1 MKNNLSISLVLS
13 GILCSCLD
21 AQVMDIGTNFYRDYL
36 DLAQNKGIFKATDAP
51 LEFTQRNGTKFT
63 FDKIPNNNARNNKG
77 NFTALGR
84 NFVVTATHVENGTNA
99 VDYNEKRGVFG
110 NTKYEY
116 LTRYSSTSTSKV
128 YNTETTYLR
137 TTKFIVE
144 GSVDPIDIPDLEISP
159 ASYNDQDIAEIEV
172 RKIENYFKAIKNSGG
187 ANGNDIFAYQAG
199 IGLLSLEKP
208 RIDPI
213 TGNPTGGYDT
223 IVDKDGTNN
232 QTLGASLNNINI
244 INSVA
249 YKKKISL
256 LGDGNEVNGIYVLP
270 FTNDNFRNKL
280 YIGDSGSGFFVYDTL
295 KNKWVLV
302 GVTSVANGT
311 QNYASI
317 VTARDFNDYKK
328 EYENLVSGVNVLGS
342 ALVQNKDNIFSSA
355 NGSNIMLNSN
365 LDLGHGGIVV
375 NSGDFTLNS
384 TNGSKIAKFAG
395 FDIAGGASLNL
406 NVVSDTSVHKLGKGS
421 LIVSSSGNKPLR
433 LGEGVVELR
442 ALNAFDKIYLTSG
455 RGLLRLGVNESLND
469 KIFFGNGGGAL
480 DLNGFDQ
487 TFNNISAN
495 SSDAKITNKNPQ
507 RATLAING
515 ESGKDTIFHA
525 NIDKNIEL
533 KHSGQGK
540 ELVFDG
546 GFDIDGALS
555 LENAKVT
562 LQGHPKTHAIGD
574 ASVLTPLAKSKI
586 AAAGL
591 SEPVY
596 MDLTRPSTLSQPD
609 WDERKFSA
617 KDGIKLK
624 SSELTIGKDAKLNG
638 DITAKNSVINLS
650 GELTHYIDKFDGSNT
665 YDDGLKYRQDVQ
677 SGNLLVKDVKF
688 DNKIVM
694 DSDSLLRV
702 GGGATKLKELVING
716 KDTPLAKDVLLGDGK
731 FEIENLEVSGAQK
744 LGFEPDSVV
753 KKSLKIKS
761 FGSENEPVLDFKKV
775 LTLGAG
781 MKFDVDFTA
790 ALKGGMA
797 LDKTYTLVSAQSI
810 INEGAIFNNEQK
822 LGDLFMTYTISDGKI
837 VMKLSDKKGE
847 NPAVSSNVVQERV
860 SKFSQRENKILSML
874 KGTPEFVQA
883 ISSGDDEALRK
894 LAQKADKDMREI
906 STSSLKMSIKA
917 LQNSNELMN
926 SRLFQVTQ
934 LRAKADISQFK
945 LAGLESD
952 IMPSAK
958 MAYEAAEA
966 SRERNNFWANVN
978 GAYFKD
984 KKSDGDL
991 KFYGTN
997 IGYDRGYDEFI
1008 LGVSAGVS
1016 KAKFSSNVLKDDAKI
1031 YSFGAYGLFERGAHE
1046 IQSNL
1051 NFAFINSKRS
1061 LDEAQK
1067 ASAKGRGIL
1076 SSNYYKY
1083 KISLS
1088 KSGEYEQSIKPLL
1101 ALELG
1106 ANGIDGFKNDRYDQ
1120 KSINDFNVAVAA
1132 GVEYALNSDKNAFSV
1147 QFLVKQSVYNSEDKS
1162 YVSLNNS
1169 NEYVDY
1175 KLDNNKL
1182 SYKLTLNSDTKLSE
1196 NLVLSSQLSGMLD
1209 NDKNYGISG
1218 GLKIEYKF

>member
-1 MKNNLSISLVLS
+1 LKNNLSISLVLS
-13 GILCSCLD
+13 SILCSCLD

-51 LEFTQRNGTKFT
+51 LEFMQRNGTKFT
-63 FDKIPNNNARNNKG
+63 FNKIPNNNARNNKG

-84 NFVVTATHVENGTNA
+84 NFVVTANHTLLASAATNFNEN
-99 VDYNEKRGVFG
+99 RGWFG
-110 NTKYEY
+110 NTLYEY
-116 LTRYSSTSTSKV
+116 ATNSTQKL
-128 YNTETTYLR
+128 YGADTTYLR
-137 TTKFIVE
+137 TSKYIVE
-144 GSVDPIDIPDLEISP
+144 GQIDPLDVPNLEIS
-159 ASYNDQDIAEIEV
+159 SQDQAKDEANAN
-172 RKIENYFKAIKNSGG
+172 KIEGRFRDIKNSGG
-187 ANGNDIFAYQAG
+187 ASGENILVYEAG
-199 IGLLSLEKP
+199 TGSLALEKP
-208 RIDPI
+208 KS
-213 TGNPTGGYDT
+213 DT
-223 IVDKDGTNN
+223 DGFAEVMSATEFEHQNIVNN
-232 QTLGASLNNINI
+232 ALGASVNEIG
-244 INSVA
+244 VA
-249 YKKKISL
+249 YSAVYKSHYSSVSKPGVYLFMTSNR
-256 LGDGNEVNGIYVLP
+256 G
-270 FTNDNFRNKL
+270 FRNRL
-280 YIGDSGSGFFVYDTL
+280 LPGDSGSGFFVYDTVAQ
-295 KNKWVLV
+295 KWVLV
-302 GVTSVANGT
+302 GVLTGVEDNK
-311 QNYASI
+311 NYASI

-355 NGSNIMLNSN
+355 NGSNITLNSN

-375 NSGDFTLNS
+375 NSGDLTLNS

-395 FDIAGGASLNL
+395 FDIAGGTSLNL

-455 RGLLRLGVNESLND
+455 RGLLRLGVNENLND

-495 SSDAKITNKNPQ
+495 SSDAKITNENSQ

-525 NIDKNIEL
+525 SIDKNIEL

-591 SEPVY
+591 SEPAY

-665 YDDGLKYRQDVQ
+665 YDDGLKYRQDIE
-677 SGNLLVKDVKF
+677 SKNLLVKDVKF

-731 FEIENLEVSGAQK
+731 FEVENLEVSGAQK
-744 LGFEPDSVV
+744 LGFEPDSLI

-797 LDKTYTLVSAQSI
+797 LDKTYTLVSAQNI

-822 LGDLFMTYTISDGKI
+822 LGDLFMTYAISDGKI

-847 NPAVSSNVVQERV
+847 NPAVSPNIVQERV

-894 LAQKADKDMREI
+894 LAQKADKDMKEI
-906 STSSLKMSIKA
+906 STSSLKVSMKA

-984 KKSDGDL
+984 RQSDGDL

-1067 ASAKGRGIL
+1067 ASVKGRGIL

-1132 GVEYALNSDKNAFSV
+1132 GVEYALSSEKNAFSV
-1147 QFLVKQSVYNSEDKS
+1147 QFLVKQSIYNSEDKS

-1196 NLVLSSQLSGMLD
+1196 NLVLSSQLNGMLD

>member
-13 GILCSCLD
+13 SILCSCLD

-63 FDKIPNNNARNNKG
+63 FNKIPNNNARNNKG

-84 NFVVTATHVENGTNA
+84 NFVVTANHTLLASAATNFNEN
-99 VDYNEKRGVFG
+99 RGWFG
-110 NTKYEY
+110 NTLYEY
-116 LTRYSSTSTSKV
+116 VTNSTQKLYSAD
-128 YNTETTYLR
+128 TTYLR
-137 TTKFIVE
+137 TSKYIVE
-144 GSVDPIDIPDLEISP
+144 GQIDPLDVPNLEIS
-159 ASYNDQDIAEIEV
+159 SQDQAKDEANAN
-172 RKIENYFKAIKNSGG
+172 KIEDRFRDIKNSGG
-187 ANGNDIFAYQAG
+187 ASGENILAYEAG
-199 IGLLSLEKP
+199 TGSLALEKP
-208 RIDPI
+208 KSDSDGFAEVMSA
-213 TGNPTGGYDT
+213 TEFENQN
-223 IVDKDGTNN
+223 IVNN
-232 QTLGASLNNINI
+232 ALGASVNEIG
-244 INSVA
+244 VA
-249 YKKKISL
+249 YSAVYKSHYSSVSKPGVYLFMTSNR
-256 LGDGNEVNGIYVLP
+256 G
-270 FTNDNFRNKL
+270 FRNRL
-280 YIGDSGSGFFVYDTL
+280 LPGDSGSGFFVYDTVAQ
-295 KNKWVLV
+295 KWVLV
-302 GVTSVANGT
+302 GVLTGVEDNK
-311 QNYASI
+311 NYASI

-328 EYENLVSGVNVLGS
+328 EYENLVNGVNVLGS

-355 NGSNIMLNSN
+355 NGSNITLNSN

-406 NVVSDTSVHKLGKGS
+406 NVTSDTSVHKLGKGS

-455 RGLLRLGVNESLND
+455 RGLLRLGVNENLND

-487 TFNNISAN
+487 TFDNISAN
-495 SSDAKITNKNPQ
+495 SSDAKITNENSQ

-525 NIDKNIEL
+525 SIDKNIEL

-591 SEPVY
+591 SEPAY
-596 MDLTRPSTLSQPD
+596 IDLTRPSTLSQPD

-665 YDDGLKYRQDVQ
+665 YDDGLKYRQDIE
-677 SGNLLVKDVKF
+677 SKNLLVKDVKF

-702 GGGATKLKELVING
+702 GGGITKLKELVING

-731 FEIENLEVSGAQK
+731 FEVENLEVSGAQK

-790 ALKGGMA
+790 ALKGGMV
-797 LDKTYTLVSAQSI
+797 LDKTYTLVSAQNI

-822 LGDLFMTYTISDGKI
+822 LGDLFMTYAISDGKI

-847 NPAVSSNVVQERV
+847 NPAVSPNVVQERI

-894 LAQKADKDMREI
+894 LAQKADKDMKEI
-906 STSSLKMSIKA
+906 STSSLKVSIKA

-966 SRERNNFWANVN
+966 SRERNNVWANVN

-984 KKSDGDL
+984 RQSDGDL

-1008 LGVSAGVS
+1008 LGVSAGTS

-1031 YSFGAYGLFERGAHE
+1031 YSFGAYGLFERGSHE

-1067 ASAKGRGIL
+1067 ASVKGRGIL

-1088 KSGEYEQSIKPLL
+1088 KSGEFEQSIKPLL

-1120 KSINDFNVAVAA
+1120 KSINDFNVAIAA
-1132 GVEYALNSDKNAFSV
+1132 GVEYTLNSDRNAFSV

>member
-13 GILCSCLD
+13 SILCSCLD

-63 FDKIPNNNARNNKG
+63 FNKIPNNNARNNKG

-84 NFVVTATHVENGTNA
+84 NFVVTANHTLLASAAINFNEN
-99 VDYNEKRGVFG
+99 RGWFG
-110 NTKYEY
+110 NTLYEY
-116 LTRYSSTSTSKV
+116 TTNSTQKL
-128 YNTETTYLR
+128 YGADTTYLR
-137 TTKFIVE
+137 TSKYIVE
-144 GSVDPIDIPDLEISP
+144 GQIDPLDVPNLEIS
-159 ASYNDQDIAEIEV
+159 SQDQTKDEANAN
-172 RKIENYFKAIKNSGG
+172 KIEDRFRDIKNSGG
-187 ANGNDIFAYQAG
+187 ASGENILAYEAG
-199 IGLLSLEKP
+199 TGSLALEKP
-208 RIDPI
+208 KSDSDGFAEVMSA
-213 TGNPTGGYDT
+213 TEFEHQN
-223 IVDKDGTNN
+223 IVNN
-232 QTLGASLNNINI
+232 ALGASENEIG
-244 INSVA
+244 VA
-249 YKKKISL
+249 YSAVYKSHYSSVSKPGVYLFMTSNR
-256 LGDGNEVNGIYVLP
+256 G
-270 FTNDNFRNKL
+270 FRNRL
-280 YIGDSGSGFFVYDTL
+280 LPGDSGSGFFVYDTVAQ
-295 KNKWVLV
+295 KWVLV
-302 GVTSVANGT
+302 GVLTGVEDNK
-311 QNYASI
+311 NYASI

-355 NGSNIMLNSN
+355 NGSNITLNSN

-375 NSGDFTLNS
+375 NSGDLTLNS

-455 RGLLRLGVNESLND
+455 RGLLRLGVNENLND
-469 KIFFGNGGGAL
+469 KIFFSNGGGAL

-495 SSDAKITNKNPQ
+495 SSDAKITNENSQ
-507 RATLAING
+507 RATLKING

-525 NIDKNIEL
+525 SIDKNIEL

-591 SEPVY
+591 SEPAY

-665 YDDGLKYRQDVQ
+665 YDDGLKYRQDIE
-677 SGNLLVKDVKF
+677 SKNLLVKDVKF
-688 DNKIVM
+688 DNKIVI

-702 GGGATKLKELVING
+702 GGGVTKLKELVING

-731 FEIENLEVSGAQK
+731 FEVENLEVSGAQK
-744 LGFEPDSVV
+744 LSFEPDSLI

-797 LDKTYTLVSAQSI
+797 LDKTYTLVSAQNI

-822 LGDLFMTYTISDGKI
+822 LGDLFMTYAISDGKI

-847 NPAVSSNVVQERV
+847 NPAISSNVVQERV

-906 STSSLKMSIKA
+906 STSSIKMSIKA

-984 KKSDGDL
+984 RQSDGDL

-1067 ASAKGRGIL
+1067 ASVKGRGIL

>member
-1 MKNNLSISLVLS
+1 MKNNLSISIVLS
-13 GILCSCLD
+13 SILCSCLD

-51 LEFTQRNGTKFT
+51 LEFTQRNGAKFT

-77 NFTALGR
+77 NFTSLGR
-84 NFVVTATHVENGTNA
+84 NFVVTANHTLLASAATNFNEN
-99 VDYNEKRGVFG
+99 RGWFG
-110 NTKYEY
+110 NTLYEY
-116 LTRYSSTSTSKV
+116 ATNSTQKL
-128 YNTETTYLR
+128 YGADTTYLR
-137 TTKFIVE
+137 TSKYIVE
-144 GSVDPIDIPDLEISP
+144 GQIDPLDVPNLEIS
-159 ASYNDQDIAEIEV
+159 SQDQTKDEANAN
-172 RKIENYFKAIKNSGG
+172 KIEDRFRDIKNSGG
-187 ANGNDIFAYQAG
+187 ASGENILAYEAGTGSLALERPKSDTDGFAEVMSATEFENQ
-199 IGLLSLEKP
+199 
-208 RIDPI
+208 
-213 TGNPTGGYDT
+213 N
-223 IVDKDGTNN
+223 IVNN
-232 QTLGASLNNINI
+232 ALGASVNEIG
-244 INSVA
+244 VA
-249 YKKKISL
+249 YSAVYKSHYSSVSKPGVYLFMTSNR
-256 LGDGNEVNGIYVLP
+256 G
-270 FTNDNFRNKL
+270 FRNRL
-280 YIGDSGSGFFVYDTL
+280 LPGDSGSGFFVYDTVAQ
-295 KNKWVLV
+295 KWVLV
-302 GVTSVANGT
+302 GVLTGVEDNK
-311 QNYASI
+311 NYASI

-355 NGSNIMLNSN
+355 NGSNITLSTN

-375 NSGDFTLNS
+375 NSGDLTLNS

-406 NVVSDTSVHKLGKGS
+406 NVTSDTSVHKLGKGS

-455 RGLLRLGVNESLND
+455 RGLLRLGVNENLND

-495 SSDAKITNKNPQ
+495 SSDAKITNDNSQ

-525 NIDKNIEL
+525 SIDKNIEL

-540 ELVFDG
+540 ELIFDG

-574 ASVLTPLAKSKI
+574 ASVLTPLAKSKM

-591 SEPVY
+591 SEPAY

-665 YDDGLKYRQDVQ
+665 YDDGLKYRQDIE
-677 SGNLLVKDVKF
+677 SKNLLVKDVKF

-702 GGGATKLKELVING
+702 GGDVTKLKELVING

-731 FEIENLEVSGAQK
+731 FEVENLEVSGAQK
-744 LGFEPDSVV
+744 LGFEPDSFI

-790 ALKGGMA
+790 ALKCGMA
-797 LDKTYTLVSAQSI
+797 LDKTYTLVSAQNI

-822 LGDLFMTYTISDGKI
+822 LGDLFMTYAISDGKI

-847 NPAVSSNVVQERV
+847 NPAVSPNIVQERV

-894 LAQKADKDMREI
+894 LAQKADKDMKEI
-906 STSSLKMSIKA
+906 STSSLKVSMKA

-984 KKSDGDL
+984 RQSDGDL

-1008 LGVSAGVS
+1008 LGVSTGVS
-1016 KAKFSSNVLKDDAKI
+1016 KAKFSSDILKDDAKI

-1061 LDEAQK
+1061 LDETQK
-1067 ASAKGRGIL
+1067 ASVKGRGIL

-1088 KSGEYEQSIKPLL
+1088 KSGEFEQSIKPLL

-1132 GVEYALNSDKNAFSV
+1132 GVEYALNSEKNAFSV

-1209 NDKNYGISG
+1209 DDKNYGISG

>member
-13 GILCSCLD
+13 SILCSCLD

-63 FDKIPNNNARNNKG
+63 FNKIPNNNARNNKG

-84 NFVVTATHVENGTNA
+84 NFVVTANHTLLASAATNFNEN
-99 VDYNEKRGVFG
+99 RGWFG
-110 NTKYEY
+110 NTLYEY
-116 LTRYSSTSTSKV
+116 ATNSTQKL
-128 YNTETTYLR
+128 YGADTTYLR
-137 TTKFIVE
+137 TSKYIVE
-144 GSVDPIDIPDLEISP
+144 GQIDPLDVPNLEISGQ
-159 ASYNDQDIAEIEV
+159 DQAKDEANAK
-172 RKIENYFKAIKNSGG
+172 KIEDRFRDIKNSGG
-187 ANGNDIFAYQAG
+187 ASGENILTYEAG
-199 IGLLSLEKP
+199 TGSLALEKP
-208 RIDPI
+208 KSDSDGFAEVMSA
-213 TGNPTGGYDT
+213 TEFENQN
-223 IVDKDGTNN
+223 IVNN
-232 QTLGASLNNINI
+232 ALGASVNEIG
-244 INSVA
+244 VA
-249 YKKKISL
+249 YSAVYKSHYSSVSKPGVYLFMTSSRS
-256 LGDGNEVNGIYVLP
+256 
-270 FTNDNFRNKL
+270 FRNRL
-280 YIGDSGSGFFVYDTL
+280 LPGDSGSGFFVYDTVAQ
-295 KNKWVLV
+295 KWVLV
-302 GVTSVANGT
+302 GVLTGVEDNK
-311 QNYASI
+311 NYASI

-355 NGSNIMLNSN
+355 NGSNITLNSN

-375 NSGDFTLNS
+375 NSGDLTLNS

-455 RGLLRLGVNESLND
+455 RGLLRLGVNENLND

-495 SSDAKITNKNPQ
+495 SSDAKITNENSQ

-525 NIDKNIEL
+525 SIDKNIEL

-574 ASVLTPLAKSKI
+574 ASVLTPLAKSKM

-591 SEPVY
+591 SEPAY

-665 YDDGLKYRQDVQ
+665 YDDGLKYRQDIE
-677 SGNLLVKDVKF
+677 SKNLLVKDVKF

-702 GGGATKLKELVING
+702 GGGTTKLKELVING

-731 FEIENLEVSGAQK
+731 FEVENLEVSGAQK
-744 LGFEPDSVV
+744 LGFEPDSLI

-797 LDKTYTLVSAQSI
+797 LDKTYTLVSAQNI

-822 LGDLFMTYTISDGKI
+822 FGDLFMTYVISDGKI

-894 LAQKADKDMREI
+894 LAQKADKDMKEI
-906 STSSLKMSIKA
+906 STSSLKVSIKA

-984 KKSDGDL
+984 RQSDGDL

-1016 KAKFSSNVLKDDAKI
+1016 KAKFRSNVLKDDAKI
-1031 YSFGAYGLFERGAHE
+1031 YSFGAYGLFERGPHE

-1067 ASAKGRGIL
+1067 ASVKGRGIL

-1147 QFLVKQSVYNSEDKS
+1147 QFLVKQSVYNSENKS

-1169 NEYVDY
+1169 SEYVDY

-1182 SYKLTLNSDTKLSE
+1182 SYKFTLNSDTKLSE

>member
-1 MKNNLSISLVLS
+1 MKNNLSISLVVSSILS
-13 GILCSCLD
+13 SCLD

-51 LEFTQRNGTKFT
+51 LEFTQRNGAKFT
-63 FDKIPNNNARNNKG
+63 FNKIPNNNARNNKG
-77 NFTALGR
+77 NFTSIGR
-84 NFVVTATHVENGTNA
+84 NFVVTANHTLLASAATNFNEN
-99 VDYNEKRGVFG
+99 RGWFG
-110 NTKYEY
+110 NTLYEY
-116 LTRYSSTSTSKV
+116 ATNSTQKL
-128 YNTETTYLR
+128 YGADTTYLR
-137 TTKFIVE
+137 TSKYIVE
-144 GSVDPIDIPDLEISP
+144 GQIDPLDVPNLEIS
-159 ASYNDQDIAEIEV
+159 SQDQAKDEANAK
-172 RKIENYFKAIKNSGG
+172 KIEDRFRDIKNSGG
-187 ANGNDIFAYQAG
+187 ASGENILAYEAG
-199 IGLLSLEKP
+199 TGSLALEKP
-208 RIDPI
+208 KS
-213 TGNPTGGYDT
+213 DT
-223 IVDKDGTNN
+223 DGFAEVMSATEFENQNIVNN
-232 QTLGASLNNINI
+232 ALGASVNEIG
-244 INSVA
+244 VA
-249 YKKKISL
+249 YSAVYKSHYSSVSKPGVYLFMTSNR
-256 LGDGNEVNGIYVLP
+256 G
-270 FTNDNFRNKL
+270 FRNRL
-280 YIGDSGSGFFVYDTL
+280 LPGDSGSGFFVYDTVAQ
-295 KNKWVLV
+295 KWVLV
-302 GVTSVANGT
+302 GVLTGVEDNK
-311 QNYASI
+311 NYASI

-342 ALVQNKDNIFSSA
+342 ALVKNKDNIFSSA
-355 NGSNIMLNSN
+355 NGSNITLSTN

-395 FDIAGGASLNL
+395 FDIARGASLNL
-406 NVVSDTSVHKLGKGS
+406 NVSSDTSVHKVGKGS

-442 ALNAFDKIYLTSG
+442 ALNAFDKIYITSG
-455 RGLLRLGVNESLND
+455 RGLLRLGVNENLND

-495 SSDAKITNKNPQ
+495 SSDAKITNENSQ
-507 RATLAING
+507 RVALKING

-525 NIDKNIEL
+525 SIHKNIEL

-555 LENAKVT
+555 LENAKDT

-591 SEPVY
+591 SEPAY
-596 MDLTRPSTLSQPD
+596 MDLARPSTLSQPD

-665 YDDGLKYRQDVQ
+665 YDDGLKYRQDIE

-731 FEIENLEVSGAQK
+731 FEVENLEVSGAQK
-744 LGFEPDSVV
+744 LGFEPDSLI
-753 KKSLKIKS
+753 KKSLNIKS
-761 FGSENEPVLDFKKV
+761 FDSENEPVLDFKKV

-781 MKFDVDFTA
+781 MKFDVDFTT

-797 LDKTYTLVSAQSI
+797 LDKTYTLVSAQNI

-822 LGDLFMTYTISDGKI
+822 LGDLFMTYAISDGKI

-847 NPAVSSNVVQERV
+847 NPAISSNVVQERV

-894 LAQKADKDMREI
+894 LAQKADKDMKEI
-906 STSSLKMSIKA
+906 STSSLKVSMKA

-952 IMPSAK
+952 IIPSAK

-984 KKSDGDL
+984 RQSDGDL

-1067 ASAKGRGIL
+1067 ASVKGRGIL

-1088 KSGEYEQSIKPLL
+1088 KSGEFEQSIKPLL

-1132 GVEYALNSDKNAFSV
+1132 GVEYALNSDKNAFGV

-1169 NEYVDY
+1169 SEYVDY

>member
-1 MKNNLSISLVLS
+1 
-13 GILCSCLD
+13 
-21 AQVMDIGTNFYRDYL
+21 
-36 DLAQNKGIFKATDAP
+36 
-51 LEFTQRNGTKFT
+51 
-63 FDKIPNNNARNNKG
+63 
-77 NFTALGR
+77 
-84 NFVVTATHVENGTNA
+84 
-99 VDYNEKRGVFG
+99 
-110 NTKYEY
+110 
-116 LTRYSSTSTSKV
+116 
-128 YNTETTYLR
+128 
-137 TTKFIVE
+137 
-144 GSVDPIDIPDLEISP
+144 
-159 ASYNDQDIAEIEV
+159 
-172 RKIENYFKAIKNSGG
+172 
-187 ANGNDIFAYQAG
+187 
-199 IGLLSLEKP
+199 
-208 RIDPI
+208 
-213 TGNPTGGYDT
+213 
-223 IVDKDGTNN
+223 
-232 QTLGASLNNINI
+232 
-244 INSVA
+244 
-249 YKKKISL
+249 
-256 LGDGNEVNGIYVLP
+256 
-270 FTNDNFRNKL
+270 
-280 YIGDSGSGFFVYDTL
+280 
-295 KNKWVLV
+295 
-302 GVTSVANGT
+302 
-311 QNYASI
+311 
-317 VTARDFNDYKK
+317 
-328 EYENLVSGVNVLGS
+328 
-342 ALVQNKDNIFSSA
+342 
-355 NGSNIMLNSN
+355 
-365 LDLGHGGIVV
+365 
-375 NSGDFTLNS
+375 
-384 TNGSKIAKFAG
+384 
-395 FDIAGGASLNL
+395 
-406 NVVSDTSVHKLGKGS
+406 
-421 LIVSSSGNKPLR
+421 
-433 LGEGVVELR
+433 
-442 ALNAFDKIYLTSG
+442 
-455 RGLLRLGVNESLND
+455 
-469 KIFFGNGGGAL
+469 
-480 DLNGFDQ
+480 
-487 TFNNISAN
+487 
-495 SSDAKITNKNPQ
+495 
-507 RATLAING
+507 
-515 ESGKDTIFHA
+515 
-525 NIDKNIEL
+525 
-533 KHSGQGK
+533 
-540 ELVFDG
+540 
-546 GFDIDGALS
+546 
-555 LENAKVT
+555 
-562 LQGHPKTHAIGD
+562 
-574 ASVLTPLAKSKI
+574 
-586 AAAGL
+586 
-591 SEPVY
+591 
-596 MDLTRPSTLSQPD
+596 
-609 WDERKFSA
+609 
-617 KDGIKLK
+617 
-624 SSELTIGKDAKLNG
+624 
-638 DITAKNSVINLS
+638 
-650 GELTHYIDKFDGSNT
+650 
-665 YDDGLKYRQDVQ
+665 
-677 SGNLLVKDVKF
+677 
-688 DNKIVM
+688 M

-702 GGGATKLKELVING
+702 GGGITKLKELVING

-731 FEIENLEVSGAQK
+731 FEVENLEVSGAQK
-744 LGFEPDSVV
+744 LGFEPDSFI

-822 LGDLFMTYTISDGKI
+822 LGDLFMTYAINGGKI
-837 VMKLSDKKGE
+837 EMKLSDKKGE
-847 NPAVSSNVVQERV
+847 NPAVSPNIVQERV

-894 LAQKADKDMREI
+894 LAQKADKDMKEI

-952 IMPSAK
+952 IMSSAK

-984 KKSDGDL
+984 KISDGDL

-1016 KAKFSSNVLKDDAKI
+1016 KAKFSSDILKDDAKI

-1061 LDEAQK
+1061 LDEVQK
-1067 ASAKGRGIL
+1067 ASVKGRGIL

-1120 KSINDFNVAVAA
+1120 KSVNDFNVAVAA
-1132 GVEYALNSDKNAFSV
+1132 GVEYALNSDKNAFSL

-1169 NEYVDY
+1169 SEYVDY

>member
-13 GILCSCLD
+13 SILCSCLD

-63 FDKIPNNNARNNKG
+63 FNKIPNNNARNNKG

-84 NFVVTATHVENGTNA
+84 NFVVTANHTLLASAATNFNEN
-99 VDYNEKRGVFG
+99 RGWFG
-110 NTKYEY
+110 NTLYEY
-116 LTRYSSTSTSKV
+116 ATNSTQKL
-128 YNTETTYLR
+128 YGADTTYLR
-137 TTKFIVE
+137 TSKYIVE
-144 GSVDPIDIPDLEISP
+144 GQIDPLDVPNLEIS
-159 ASYNDQDIAEIEV
+159 SQDQAKDEANAK
-172 RKIENYFKAIKNSGG
+172 KIEDRFSDIKNSGG
-187 ANGNDIFAYQAG
+187 ASGENILAYEAGTGSLALERPKSDSDGFAEVMSATEFEHQ
-199 IGLLSLEKP
+199 
-208 RIDPI
+208 
-213 TGNPTGGYDT
+213 N
-223 IVDKDGTNN
+223 IVNN
-232 QTLGASLNNINI
+232 ALGASVNEIG
-244 INSVA
+244 VA
-249 YKKKISL
+249 YSAVYKSYYSSVSKPGVYLFMTSNR
-256 LGDGNEVNGIYVLP
+256 G
-270 FTNDNFRNKL
+270 FRNRL
-280 YIGDSGSGFFVYDTL
+280 LPGDSGSGFFVYDTVAQ
-295 KNKWVLV
+295 KWVLV
-302 GVTSVANGT
+302 GVLTGVEDNK
-311 QNYASI
+311 NYASI

-355 NGSNIMLNSN
+355 NGSNITLNSN

-375 NSGDFTLNS
+375 NSGDLTLNS

-455 RGLLRLGVNESLND
+455 RGLLRLGVNENLND

-487 TFNNISAN
+487 TFDNISAN
-495 SSDAKITNKNPQ
+495 SSDAKITNENPQ

-546 GFDIDGALS
+546 GFDIDDALS

-591 SEPVY
+591 SEPAY
-596 MDLTRPSTLSQPD
+596 MDLARPSTLSQPD

-665 YDDGLKYRQDVQ
+665 YDDGLKYRQDIE
-677 SGNLLVKDVKF
+677 SKNLLVKDVKF

-702 GGGATKLKELVING
+702 GGGVTKLKELVINSE
-716 KDTPLAKDVLLGDGK
+716 DTHLAKDVLLGDGK
-731 FEIENLEVSGAQK
+731 FEVENLEVSGAQK
-744 LGFEPDSVV
+744 LGFEPDSLI

-775 LTLGAG
+775 LTLGAR

-797 LDKTYTLVSAQSI
+797 LDKTYTLVSAQNI

-822 LGDLFMTYTISDGKI
+822 LGDLFMTYAISDGKI

-894 LAQKADKDMREI
+894 LAQKADKDMKEI
-906 STSSLKMSIKA
+906 STSSLKVSIKA

-984 KKSDGDL
+984 RQSDGDL

-1016 KAKFSSNVLKDDAKI
+1016 KAKFSSDILKDDAKI

-1067 ASAKGRGIL
+1067 ASVKGRGIL

-1088 KSGEYEQSIKPLL
+1088 KSGEFEQSIKPLL

>member
-13 GILCSCLD
+13 SILCSCLD

-51 LEFTQRNGTKFT
+51 LEFAQRNGAKFT
-63 FDKIPNNNARNNKG
+63 FNKIPNNNARNNKG

-84 NFVVTATHVENGTNA
+84 NFVVTANHTLLASAATNFNEN
-99 VDYNEKRGVFG
+99 RGWFG
-110 NTKYEY
+110 NTLYEY
-116 LTRYSSTSTSKV
+116 ATNSTQKL
-128 YNTETTYLR
+128 YGADITYLR
-137 TTKFIVE
+137 TSKYIVE
-144 GSVDPIDIPDLEISP
+144 GQIDPLDVPNLEIS
-159 ASYNDQDIAEIEV
+159 SQDQTKDEANAK
-172 RKIENYFKAIKNSGG
+172 KIEDRFRDIKNSGG
-187 ANGNDIFAYQAG
+187 ASGENILAYEAG
-199 IGLLSLEKP
+199 TGSLALEKP
-208 RIDPI
+208 KSDSDGFAEVMSA
-213 TGNPTGGYDT
+213 TEFENQN
-223 IVDKDGTNN
+223 IVNN
-232 QTLGASLNNINI
+232 ALGASVNEIG
-244 INSVA
+244 VA
-249 YKKKISL
+249 YSAVYKSHYSSVSKPGVYLFMTSNR
-256 LGDGNEVNGIYVLP
+256 G
-270 FTNDNFRNKL
+270 FRNRL
-280 YIGDSGSGFFVYDTL
+280 LPGDSGSGFFVYDTVAR
-295 KNKWVLV
+295 KWVLV
-302 GVTSVANGT
+302 GVLTGVEDNK
-311 QNYASI
+311 NYASI

-355 NGSNIMLNSN
+355 NGSNITLNSN

-375 NSGDFTLNS
+375 NSGDLTLNS

-442 ALNAFDKIYLTSG
+442 ALNAFDKIYITSG
-455 RGLLRLGVNESLND
+455 RGLLRLGVNENLND

-487 TFNNISAN
+487 TFDNISAN
-495 SSDAKITNKNPQ
+495 SSDAKITNENSQ

-525 NIDKNIEL
+525 SIDKNIEL

-574 ASVLTPLAKSKI
+574 ASVLTPLVKSKI

-650 GELTHYIDKFDGSNT
+650 GKLTHYIDKFDGSNT
-665 YDDGLKYRQDVQ
+665 YYDGLKYRQDIE
-677 SGNLLVKDVKF
+677 SKNLLVKDVKF

-731 FEIENLEVSGAQK
+731 FEVENLEVSGAQK

-775 LTLGAG
+775 LTLGTG

-797 LDKTYTLVSAQSI
+797 LDKTYTLVSAQNI

-822 LGDLFMTYTISDGKI
+822 LGDLFMTYAISDGKI
-837 VMKLSDKKGE
+837 VMKLSYKKGE

-894 LAQKADKDMREI
+894 LAQKADKDMKEI
-906 STSSLKMSIKA
+906 STSSLKVSIKA

-984 KKSDGDL
+984 RQSDGDL

-1067 ASAKGRGIL
+1067 ASVKGRGIL

-1088 KSGEYEQSIKPLL
+1088 KSGEFEQSIKPLL

-1106 ANGIDGFKNDRYDQ
+1106 ANGIDGFKNDQYDQ
-1120 KSINDFNVAVAA
+1120 KSVNDFNVAVAA

-1169 NEYVDY
+1169 SEYVDY

>member
-13 GILCSCLD
+13 SILCSCLD

-51 LEFTQRNGTKFT
+51 LEFAQRNGTKFT
-63 FDKIPNNNARNNKG
+63 FNKIPNNNARNNKG
-77 NFTALGR
+77 NFTSLGR
-84 NFVVTATHVENGTNA
+84 NFVVTANHTLLASAATNFNEN
-99 VDYNEKRGVFG
+99 RGWFG
-110 NTKYEY
+110 NTLYEY
-116 LTRYSSTSTSKV
+116 ATNSTQKLYGADTI
-128 YNTETTYLR
+128 YLR
-137 TTKFIVE
+137 TSKYIVE
-144 GSVDPIDIPDLEISP
+144 GQIDPLDVPNLEIS
-159 ASYNDQDIAEIEV
+159 SQDQTKDEANAK
-172 RKIENYFKAIKNSGG
+172 KIEDRFRDIKNSGG
-187 ANGNDIFAYQAG
+187 ASGENILAYEAG
-199 IGLLSLEKP
+199 TGSLALEKP
-208 RIDPI
+208 KSDSDGFAEVMSA
-213 TGNPTGGYDT
+213 TEFENQN
-223 IVDKDGTNN
+223 IVNN
-232 QTLGASLNNINI
+232 ALGASVNEIG
-244 INSVA
+244 VA
-249 YKKKISL
+249 YSAVYKSHYSSVSKPGVYLFMTSNR
-256 LGDGNEVNGIYVLP
+256 G
-270 FTNDNFRNKL
+270 FRNRL
-280 YIGDSGSGFFVYDTL
+280 LPGDSGSGFFVYDTVAQ
-295 KNKWVLV
+295 KWVLV
-302 GVTSVANGT
+302 GVLTGVEDNK
-311 QNYASI
+311 NYASI

-355 NGSNIMLNSN
+355 NGSNITLNSN

-375 NSGDFTLNS
+375 NSGDLTLNS

-395 FDIAGGASLNL
+395 FDIARGASLNL

-455 RGLLRLGVNESLND
+455 RGLLRLGVNENLND

-487 TFNNISAN
+487 TFDNISAN
-495 SSDAKITNKNPQ
+495 SSDAKITNENPQ

-515 ESGKDTIFHA
+515 ESGEDTIFHA
-525 NIDKNIEL
+525 SIDKNIEL

-562 LQGHPKTHAIGD
+562 LQGHPKMHAIGD

-591 SEPVY
+591 SEPAY

-665 YDDGLKYRQDVQ
+665 YDDGLKYRQDIE
-677 SGNLLVKDVKF
+677 SKNLLVKDVKF

-716 KDTPLAKDVLLGDGK
+716 KGTPLAKDVLLGDGK
-731 FEIENLEVSGAQK
+731 FEVENLEVSGAQK
-744 LGFEPDSVV
+744 LGFEPDSLI

-797 LDKTYTLVSAQSI
+797 LDKTYTLVSAQNI

-822 LGDLFMTYTISDGKI
+822 LGDLFMTYAISDGKI

-894 LAQKADKDMREI
+894 LAQKADKDMKEI
-906 STSSLKMSIKA
+906 STSSLKMSIKV

-945 LAGLESD
+945 LSGLESD

-984 KKSDGDL
+984 RQSDGDL

-1067 ASAKGRGIL
+1067 ASVKGRGIL

>member
-13 GILCSCLD
+13 SILCSCLD

-36 DLAQNKGIFKATDAP
+36 DLAQNKGIFKAADAP

-63 FDKIPNNNARNNKG
+63 FNKIPNNNARNNKG
-77 NFTALGR
+77 NFTSLGR
-84 NFVVTATHVENGTNA
+84 NFVVTANHTLLASAATNFNEN
-99 VDYNEKRGVFG
+99 RGWFG
-110 NTKYEY
+110 NTLYEY
-116 LTRYSSTSTSKV
+116 ATNSTQKL
-128 YNTETTYLR
+128 YGADTTYLR
-137 TTKFIVE
+137 TSKYIVE
-144 GSVDPIDIPDLEISP
+144 GQIDPLDVPNLEIS
-159 ASYNDQDIAEIEV
+159 SQDQTKDEANAN
-172 RKIENYFKAIKNSGG
+172 KIEDRFRDIKNSGG
-187 ANGNDIFAYQAG
+187 ASGENILAYEAG
-199 IGLLSLEKP
+199 TGSLALEKP
-208 RIDPI
+208 KSDSDGFAEVMSA
-213 TGNPTGGYDT
+213 TEFEHQN
-223 IVDKDGTNN
+223 IVNN
-232 QTLGASLNNINI
+232 ALGASVNEIG
-244 INSVA
+244 VA
-249 YKKKISL
+249 YSAVYKSHYSSVSKPGVYLFMTSNR
-256 LGDGNEVNGIYVLP
+256 G
-270 FTNDNFRNKL
+270 FRNRL
-280 YIGDSGSGFFVYDTL
+280 LPGDSGSGFFVYDTVAQ
-295 KNKWVLV
+295 KWVLV
-302 GVTSVANGT
+302 GVLTGVEDNK
-311 QNYASI
+311 NYASI

-355 NGSNIMLNSN
+355 NGSNITLNSN

-375 NSGDFTLNS
+375 NSGDLTLNS

-455 RGLLRLGVNESLND
+455 RGLLRLGVNENLND

-487 TFNNISAN
+487 TFDNISAN
-495 SSDAKITNKNPQ
+495 SSDAKITNENSQ

-525 NIDKNIEL
+525 SIDKNIEL

-591 SEPVY
+591 SEPAY
-596 MDLTRPSTLSQPD
+596 MDLTRPSTLFQPD

-617 KDGIKLK
+617 KDGINLK

-665 YDDGLKYRQDVQ
+665 YDNGLKYRQDIE
-677 SGNLLVKDVKF
+677 SKNLLVKDVKF

-702 GGGATKLKELVING
+702 GGGTTKLKELVING

-731 FEIENLEVSGAQK
+731 FEVENLEVSGAQK
-744 LGFEPDSVV
+744 LGFEPDSLI

-797 LDKTYTLVSAQSI
+797 LDKTYTLVSAQNI

-822 LGDLFMTYTISDGKI
+822 LGDLFMAYTISNGKI

-874 KGTPEFVQA
+874 EGTPEFVQA

-894 LAQKADKDMREI
+894 LAQKADKDMKEI

-926 SRLFQVTQ
+926 SRIFQVTQ
-934 LRAKADISQFK
+934 LRVKADISQFK

-966 SRERNNFWANVN
+966 NRERNNFWANVN

-984 KKSDGDL
+984 RQSDGDL

-1067 ASAKGRGIL
+1067 ASVQGRGIL

-1132 GVEYALNSDKNAFSV
+1132 GVEYALSSEKNAFIV

-1169 NEYVDY
+1169 SEYVDY

>member
-13 GILCSCLD
+13 SILCSCLD

-63 FDKIPNNNARNNKG
+63 FNKIPNNNARNNKG

-84 NFVVTATHVENGTNA
+84 NFVVTANHTLLASAATNFNEN
-99 VDYNEKRGVFG
+99 RGWFG
-110 NTKYEY
+110 NTLYEY
-116 LTRYSSTSTSKV
+116 ATNSTQKL
-128 YNTETTYLR
+128 YGADTTYLR
-137 TTKFIVE
+137 TSKYIVE
-144 GSVDPIDIPDLEISP
+144 GQIDPLDVPNLEIS
-159 ASYNDQDIAEIEV
+159 SQDQAKDEANAK
-172 RKIENYFKAIKNSGG
+172 KIEDRFSDIKNSGG
-187 ANGNDIFAYQAG
+187 ASGENILAYEAGTGSLALERPKSDSDGFAEVMSATEFEHQ
-199 IGLLSLEKP
+199 
-208 RIDPI
+208 
-213 TGNPTGGYDT
+213 N
-223 IVDKDGTNN
+223 IVNN
-232 QTLGASLNNINI
+232 ALGASVNEIG
-244 INSVA
+244 VA
-249 YKKKISL
+249 YSAVYKSHYSSVSKPGVYLFMTSNR
-256 LGDGNEVNGIYVLP
+256 G
-270 FTNDNFRNKL
+270 FRNRL
-280 YIGDSGSGFFVYDTL
+280 LPGDSGSGFFVYDTVAQ
-295 KNKWVLV
+295 KWVLV
-302 GVTSVANGT
+302 GVLTGVEDNK
-311 QNYASI
+311 NYASI

-355 NGSNIMLNSN
+355 NGSNITLNSN

-375 NSGDFTLNS
+375 NSGDLTLNS

-406 NVVSDTSVHKLGKGS
+406 NVTSDTSVHKLGKGS

-455 RGLLRLGVNESLND
+455 RGLLRLGVNENLND

-495 SSDAKITNKNPQ
+495 SSDAKITNENSQ

-540 ELVFDG
+540 ELIFDG
-546 GFDIDGALS
+546 GFDIDGSLN

-591 SEPVY
+591 SEPAY

-650 GELTHYIDKFDGSNT
+650 GKLTHYIDKFDGSNT
-665 YDDGLKYRQDVQ
+665 YDDGLKYRQDIE
-677 SGNLLVKDVKF
+677 SKNLLVKDVKF

-702 GGGATKLKELVING
+702 GGGATKLKELVVNG

-731 FEIENLEVSGAQK
+731 FEVENLEVSGAQK
-744 LGFEPDSVV
+744 LGFEPDSLI

-797 LDKTYTLVSAQSI
+797 LDKTYTLVSAQNI

-822 LGDLFMTYTISDGKI
+822 LGDLFMAYTISNGKI

-883 ISSGDDEALRK
+883 ISSGDDEVLRK
-894 LAQKADKDMREI
+894 LAQKADKDMKEI
-906 STSSLKMSIKA
+906 STSSLKVSMKA

-984 KKSDGDL
+984 RQSDGDL

-1016 KAKFSSNVLKDDAKI
+1016 KAKFSSDVLKDDAKI

-1067 ASAKGRGIL
+1067 ASVKGRGIL

-1088 KSGEYEQSIKPLL
+1088 KSGEFEQSIKPLL
-1101 ALELG
+1101 ALEFG

-1132 GVEYALNSDKNAFSV
+1132 GVEYALNSEKNAFSV

-1169 NEYVDY
+1169 SEYVDY

>member
-1 MKNNLSISLVLS
+1 MKNNLSISLVVS
-13 GILCSCLD
+13 SILCSCLD

-51 LEFTQRNGTKFT
+51 LEFTQRNGAKFT
-63 FDKIPNNNARNNKG
+63 FNKIPNNNARNNKG
-77 NFTALGR
+77 NFTSLGR
-84 NFVVTATHVENGTNA
+84 NFVVTANHTLLASAATNFNEN
-99 VDYNEKRGVFG
+99 RGWFG
-110 NTKYEY
+110 NTLYEY
-116 LTRYSSTSTSKV
+116 ATNSTQKL
-128 YNTETTYLR
+128 YGADTTYLR
-137 TTKFIVE
+137 TSKYIVE
-144 GSVDPIDIPDLEISP
+144 GQIDPLDVSDLEIS
-159 ASYNDQDIAEIEV
+159 SQDQAKDEANAK
-172 RKIENYFKAIKNSGG
+172 KIEDRFSDIKNSGG
-187 ANGNDIFAYQAG
+187 ASGENILAYEAG
-199 IGLLSLEKP
+199 TGSLALEKP
-208 RIDPI
+208 KS
-213 TGNPTGGYDT
+213 DT
-223 IVDKDGTNN
+223 DGFAEVMSATEFENQNIVNN
-232 QTLGASLNNINI
+232 ALGASVNEIG
-244 INSVA
+244 VA
-249 YKKKISL
+249 YSAVYKTHYSSVSKPGVYLFMTSNR
-256 LGDGNEVNGIYVLP
+256 G
-270 FTNDNFRNKL
+270 FRNRL
-280 YIGDSGSGFFVYDTL
+280 LPGDSGSGFFVYDTVAQ
-295 KNKWVLV
+295 KWVLV
-302 GVTSVANGT
+302 GVLTGVEDNK
-311 QNYASI
+311 NYASI

-328 EYENLVSGVNVLGS
+328 GYKNLVSGVNVLGS
-342 ALVQNKDNIFSSA
+342 ALVKNKDNIFSSA
-355 NGSNIMLNSN
+355 NGSNITLSTN

-406 NVVSDTSVHKLGKGS
+406 NVTSDTSVHKVGKGS

-433 LGEGVVELR
+433 LGDGVVELR

-455 RGLLRLGVNESLND
+455 RGLLRLGVNENLND

-487 TFNNISAN
+487 TFDNISAN
-495 SSDAKITNKNPQ
+495 SSDAKITNANSQ
-507 RATLAING
+507 RATLTING

-525 NIDKNIEL
+525 SIDKNIEL
-533 KHSGQGK
+533 RHSGQGK
-540 ELVFDG
+540 ELIFDG

-555 LENAKVT
+555 LEDAKVT

-574 ASVLTPLAKSKI
+574 ASILTPLAKSKI

-591 SEPVY
+591 NEPAY

-665 YDDGLKYRQDVQ
+665 YDDGLKYRQDIE
-677 SGNLLVKDVKF
+677 SKNLLVKDVKF

-731 FEIENLEVSGAQK
+731 FEVENLEVSGAQK
-744 LGFEPDSVV
+744 LGFEPDSLI

-822 LGDLFMTYTISDGKI
+822 LGDLFMTYAINGGKI
-837 VMKLSDKKGE
+837 EMKLSDKKGE
-847 NPAVSSNVVQERV
+847 NPAVSPNIVQERV
-860 SKFSQRENKILSML
+860 SKFSQRESKILSML

-894 LAQKADKDMREI
+894 LAQKADKEMKEI

-917 LQNSNELMN
+917 LQNNNELMN

-984 KKSDGDL
+984 KISDGDL

-1031 YSFGAYGLFERGAHE
+1031 YSFGAYGLFERGPHE

-1067 ASAKGRGIL
+1067 SSVKGRGIL

-1088 KSGEYEQSIKPLL
+1088 KSGEFEQSIKPLL

-1120 KSINDFNVAVAA
+1120 KSVNDFNVAVAA
-1132 GVEYALNSDKNAFSV
+1132 GVEYALNSEKNAFSV

-1169 NEYVDY
+1169 SEYVDY

>member
-13 GILCSCLD
+13 SILCSCLD

-84 NFVVTATHVENGTNA
+84 NFVVTANHTLLASAATNFNEN
-99 VDYNEKRGVFG
+99 RGWFG
-110 NTKYEY
+110 NTLYEY
-116 LTRYSSTSTSKV
+116 ATNSTQKL
-128 YNTETTYLR
+128 YGADTTYLR
-137 TTKFIVE
+137 TSKYIVE
-144 GSVDPIDIPDLEISP
+144 GQIDPLDVPNLEIS
-159 ASYNDQDIAEIEV
+159 SQDQAKDEANAN
-172 RKIENYFKAIKNSGG
+172 KIEGRFRDIKNSGG
-187 ANGNDIFAYQAG
+187 ASGENILAYEAG
-199 IGLLSLEKP
+199 TGSLALEKP
-208 RIDPI
+208 KSDSDGFAEVMSA
-213 TGNPTGGYDT
+213 TEFEHQN
-223 IVDKDGTNN
+223 IVNN
-232 QTLGASLNNINI
+232 ALGASVNEIG
-244 INSVA
+244 VA
-249 YKKKISL
+249 YSAVYKSHYSSVSKPGVYLFMTSNR
-256 LGDGNEVNGIYVLP
+256 G
-270 FTNDNFRNKL
+270 FRNRL
-280 YIGDSGSGFFVYDTL
+280 LPGDSGSGFFVYDTVAQ
-295 KNKWVLV
+295 KWVLV
-302 GVTSVANGT
+302 GVLTGVEDNK
-311 QNYASI
+311 NYASI

-355 NGSNIMLNSN
+355 NGSNITLNSN

-375 NSGDFTLNS
+375 NSGDLTLNS

-395 FDIAGGASLNL
+395 FDIAGGTSLNL

-455 RGLLRLGVNESLND
+455 RGLLRLGVNENLND

-495 SSDAKITNKNPQ
+495 SSDAKITNENSQ

-540 ELVFDG
+540 ELIFDG
-546 GFDIDGALS
+546 GFDIDGSLN

-591 SEPVY
+591 SEPAY

-665 YDDGLKYRQDVQ
+665 YDDGLKYRQDIE
-677 SGNLLVKDVKF
+677 SKNLLVKDVKF

-702 GGGATKLKELVING
+702 GGGTTKLKELVING

-731 FEIENLEVSGAQK
+731 FEVENLEVSGVQK
-744 LGFEPDSVV
+744 LGFEPDSLI

-822 LGDLFMTYTISDGKI
+822 LGDLFMTYAISDGKI

-860 SKFSQRENKILSML
+860 SKFSQKENKILSML

-934 LRAKADISQFK
+934 LRTKADISQFK

-984 KKSDGDL
+984 RQSDGDL

-1067 ASAKGRGIL
+1067 ASVKGRGIL

-1088 KSGEYEQSIKPLL
+1088 KSGEFEQSIKPLL

-1106 ANGIDGFKNDRYDQ
+1106 TNGIDGFKNDRYDQ

-1132 GVEYALNSDKNAFSV
+1132 GVEYALNSEKNAFSV

-1169 NEYVDY
+1169 SEYVDY

>member
-51 LEFTQRNGTKFT
+51 LEFTQRNGAKFT
-63 FDKIPNNNARNNKG
+63 FNKIPNNNARNNKG
-77 NFTALGR
+77 NFTSLGR
-84 NFVVTATHVENGTNA
+84 NFVVTANHTLLASAATNFNEN
-99 VDYNEKRGVFG
+99 RGWFG
-110 NTKYEY
+110 NTLYEY
-116 LTRYSSTSTSKV
+116 ATNSTQKL
-128 YNTETTYLR
+128 YGADTTYLQ
-137 TTKFIVE
+137 TSKYIVE
-144 GSVDPIDIPDLEISP
+144 GQIDPLDVPNLEIS
-159 ASYNDQDIAEIEV
+159 SQDQTKDEANAK
-172 RKIENYFKAIKNSGG
+172 KIEDRFSDIKNSGG
-187 ANGNDIFAYQAG
+187 ASSENILAYEAG
-199 IGLLSLEKP
+199 TGSLALEKP
-208 RIDPI
+208 KSDSDGFAEVMSA
-213 TGNPTGGYDT
+213 TEFENQN
-223 IVDKDGTNN
+223 IVNN
-232 QTLGASLNNINI
+232 ALGASVNEIG
-244 INSVA
+244 VA
-249 YKKKISL
+249 YSAVYKSHYSSVSKPGVYLFMTSNR
-256 LGDGNEVNGIYVLP
+256 G
-270 FTNDNFRNKL
+270 FRNRL
-280 YIGDSGSGFFVYDTL
+280 LPGDSGSGFFVYDTVAQ
-295 KNKWVLV
+295 KWVLV
-302 GVTSVANGT
+302 GVLTGVEDNK
-311 QNYASI
+311 NYASI

-355 NGSNIMLNSN
+355 NGSNITLNSN

-395 FDIAGGASLNL
+395 FDIARGASLNL
-406 NVVSDTSVHKLGKGS
+406 NVTSDTSVHKLGKGS

-455 RGLLRLGVNESLND
+455 RGLLRLGVNENLND

-495 SSDAKITNKNPQ
+495 SSDAKITNENSQ

-525 NIDKNIEL
+525 SIDKNIEL

-591 SEPVY
+591 SEPAY

-665 YDDGLKYRQDVQ
+665 YDDGLKYRQDIE
-677 SGNLLVKDVKF
+677 SKNLLVKDVKF

-731 FEIENLEVSGAQK
+731 FEVENLEVSGAQK
-744 LGFEPDSVV
+744 LGFEPDSLI

-797 LDKTYTLVSAQSI
+797 LDKTYTLVSAQNI

-822 LGDLFMTYTISDGKI
+822 LGDLFMTYAISDGKI

-847 NPAVSSNVVQERV
+847 NPAVSPNIVQERV

-894 LAQKADKDMREI
+894 LAQKADKDMKEI
-906 STSSLKMSIKA
+906 STSSLKVSMKA

-984 KKSDGDL
+984 KISDGDL

-1061 LDEAQK
+1061 LDEVQK
-1067 ASAKGRGIL
+1067 ASVKGRGIL

-1182 SYKLTLNSDTKLSE
+1182 SYKLTLNSETKLSE

>member
-51 LEFTQRNGTKFT
+51 LEFTQRNGAKFT
-63 FDKIPNNNARNNKG
+63 FNKIPNNNARNNKG

-84 NFVVTATHVENGTNA
+84 NFVVTANHTLLASAATNFNEN
-99 VDYNEKRGVFG
+99 RGWFG
-110 NTKYEY
+110 NTLYEY
-116 LTRYSSTSTSKV
+116 ATNSTQKL
-128 YNTETTYLR
+128 YGADTTYLR
-137 TTKFIVE
+137 TSKYIVE
-144 GSVDPIDIPDLEISP
+144 GQIDPLDVPNLEIS
-159 ASYNDQDIAEIEV
+159 SQDQTKDEANAK
-172 RKIENYFKAIKNSGG
+172 KIEDRFSDIKNSGG
-187 ANGNDIFAYQAG
+187 ASSENILAYEAG
-199 IGLLSLEKP
+199 TGSLALEKP
-208 RIDPI
+208 KSDSDGFAEVMSA
-213 TGNPTGGYDT
+213 TEFENQN
-223 IVDKDGTNN
+223 IVNN
-232 QTLGASLNNINI
+232 ALGASVNEIG
-244 INSVA
+244 VA
-249 YKKKISL
+249 YSAVYKSHYSSVSKPGVYLFMTSNR
-256 LGDGNEVNGIYVLP
+256 G
-270 FTNDNFRNKL
+270 FRNRL
-280 YIGDSGSGFFVYDTL
+280 LPGDSGSGFFVYDTVAQ
-295 KNKWVLV
+295 KWVLV
-302 GVTSVANGT
+302 GVLTGVEDNK
-311 QNYASI
+311 NYASI

-355 NGSNIMLNSN
+355 NGLNITLNSN

-375 NSGDFTLNS
+375 NSGDLTLNS

-395 FDIAGGASLNL
+395 FNIAGGASLNL

-455 RGLLRLGVNESLND
+455 RGLLKLGVNESLND

-487 TFNNISAN
+487 TFDNISAN
-495 SSDAKITNKNPQ
+495 SSDAKITNENSQ

-525 NIDKNIEL
+525 SIDKNIEL

-562 LQGHPKTHAIGD
+562 LQGHPKAHAIGD
-574 ASVLTPLAKSKI
+574 ASVLTPLAKSKM

-591 SEPVY
+591 SEPAY

-665 YDDGLKYRQDVQ
+665 YDDGLKYRQDIE
-677 SGNLLVKDVKF
+677 SKNLLVKDVKF

-694 DSDSLLRV
+694 DSDSLLKV
-702 GGGATKLKELVING
+702 GGGTTKLKELVVNG

-731 FEIENLEVSGAQK
+731 FEVENLEVSGAQK
-744 LGFEPDSVV
+744 LGFEPDSLI

-797 LDKTYTLVSAQSI
+797 LDKTYTLVSAQNI

-822 LGDLFMTYTISDGKI
+822 LGDLFMTYAISDGKI

-847 NPAVSSNVVQERV
+847 NPAVSPNIVQERV

-894 LAQKADKDMREI
+894 LAQKADKDMKEI

-952 IMPSAK
+952 IMSSAK

-984 KKSDGDL
+984 KISDGDL

-1061 LDEAQK
+1061 LDEVQK
-1067 ASAKGRGIL
+1067 ASVKGRGIL

-1182 SYKLTLNSDTKLSE
+1182 SYKLTLNSETKLSE

>member
-13 GILCSCLD
+13 SILCSCLD

-63 FDKIPNNNARNNKG
+63 FNKIPNNNARNNKG

-84 NFVVTATHVENGTNA
+84 NFVVTANHTLLASAATNFNEN
-99 VDYNEKRGVFG
+99 RGWFG
-110 NTKYEY
+110 NTLYEY
-116 LTRYSSTSTSKV
+116 ATNSTQKL
-128 YNTETTYLR
+128 YGADTTYLR
-137 TTKFIVE
+137 TSKYIVE
-144 GSVDPIDIPDLEISP
+144 GQIDPLDVPNLEIS
-159 ASYNDQDIAEIEV
+159 SQDQAKDEANAK
-172 RKIENYFKAIKNSGG
+172 KIEDRFRDIKNSGG
-187 ANGNDIFAYQAG
+187 ASGENILTYEAG
-199 IGLLSLEKP
+199 TGSLALEKP
-208 RIDPI
+208 KSDSDGFAEVMSA
-213 TGNPTGGYDT
+213 TEFENQN
-223 IVDKDGTNN
+223 IVNN
-232 QTLGASLNNINI
+232 ALGASVNEIG
-244 INSVA
+244 VA
-249 YKKKISL
+249 YSAVYKSHYSSVSKPGVYLFMTSNR
-256 LGDGNEVNGIYVLP
+256 G
-270 FTNDNFRNKL
+270 FRNRL
-280 YIGDSGSGFFVYDTL
+280 LPGDSGSGFFVYDTVAQ
-295 KNKWVLV
+295 KWVLV
-302 GVTSVANGT
+302 GVLTGVEDNK
-311 QNYASI
+311 NYASI

-342 ALVQNKDNIFSSA
+342 TLVQNKDNIFSSA
-355 NGSNIMLNSN
+355 NGSNITLNSN

-375 NSGDFTLNS
+375 NSGDITLNS

-455 RGLLRLGVNESLND
+455 RGLLRLGVNENLND

-480 DLNGFDQ
+480 DINGFDQ
-487 TFNNISAN
+487 TFDNISAN
-495 SSDAKITNKNPQ
+495 SSDAKITNANSQ
-507 RATLAING
+507 SATLTING

-525 NIDKNIEL
+525 SIDKNIEL
-533 KHSGQGK
+533 RHSGQDK

-574 ASVLTPLAKSKI
+574 ASVLTPAAKSKI

-591 SEPVY
+591 NEPAY

-665 YDDGLKYRQDVQ
+665 YDDGLKYRQDIE
-677 SGNLLVKDVKF
+677 SKNLLVKDVKF

-702 GGGATKLKELVING
+702 GDGTTRLKELVING

-731 FEIENLEVSGAQK
+731 FEVENLEVSGAQK

-761 FGSENEPVLDFKKV
+761 FGSENEPILDFKKV

-790 ALKGGMA
+790 ALKGGMI

-810 INEGAIFNNEQK
+810 INKGAIFNNEQK
-822 LGDLFMTYTISDGKI
+822 LGDLFMTYAISDGKI

-847 NPAVSSNVVQERV
+847 NPVVSSNVVQERA
-860 SKFSQRENKILSML
+860 SKISQRENKILSML

-883 ISSGDDEALRK
+883 ISSGDDEALKK
-894 LAQKADKDMREI
+894 LVQKADKDMREI
-906 STSSLKMSIKA
+906 STSSIKMSIKA

-984 KKSDGDL
+984 RQSDGDL

-1067 ASAKGRGIL
+1067 ASVKGRGIL

-1088 KSGEYEQSIKPLL
+1088 KSGEFEQSIKPLL

-1132 GVEYALNSDKNAFSV
+1132 GLEYALNSDKNAFSV
-1147 QFLVKQSVYNSEDKS
+1147 QFLVKQSVYNSEYKS

-1169 NEYVDY
+1169 SEYVDY

-1196 NLVLSSQLSGMLD
+1196 NLVFSSQLSGMLD

>member
-13 GILCSCLD
+13 SILCSCLD

-51 LEFTQRNGTKFT
+51 LEFTQRNGAKFT
-63 FDKIPNNNARNNKG
+63 FNKIPNNNARNNKG

-84 NFVVTATHVENGTNA
+84 SFVVTANHTLLASAATNFNEN
-99 VDYNEKRGVFG
+99 RGWFG
-110 NTKYEY
+110 NTLYEY
-116 LTRYSSTSTSKV
+116 ATNSTQKL
-128 YNTETTYLR
+128 YGADTTYLR
-137 TTKFIVE
+137 TSKYIVE
-144 GSVDPIDIPDLEISP
+144 GQIDPLDVPNLEIS
-159 ASYNDQDIAEIEV
+159 SQDQTKDEANAN
-172 RKIENYFKAIKNSGG
+172 KIEDRFREIKNSGG
-187 ANGNDIFAYQAG
+187 ASGENILAYEAG
-199 IGLLSLEKP
+199 TGSLALEKP
-208 RIDPI
+208 KSDSDGFAEVMSA
-213 TGNPTGGYDT
+213 TEFENQN
-223 IVDKDGTNN
+223 IVNN
-232 QTLGASLNNINI
+232 ALGASVNEIG
-244 INSVA
+244 VA
-249 YKKKISL
+249 YSAVYKSHYSSVSKPGVYLFMTSNR
-256 LGDGNEVNGIYVLP
+256 G
-270 FTNDNFRNKL
+270 FRNRL
-280 YIGDSGSGFFVYDTL
+280 LPGDSGSGFFVYDTVAQ
-295 KNKWVLV
+295 KWVLV
-302 GVTSVANGT
+302 GVLTGVEDNK
-311 QNYASI
+311 NYASV

-355 NGSNIMLNSN
+355 NGSNITLNSN

-395 FDIAGGASLNL
+395 FDIARGASLNL
-406 NVVSDTSVHKLGKGS
+406 NVTSDTSVHKLGKGS

-455 RGLLRLGVNESLND
+455 RGLLRLGVDENLND

-495 SSDAKITNKNPQ
+495 SSDAKITNENSQ
-507 RATLAING
+507 RATLKING

-525 NIDKNIEL
+525 SIDKNIEL
-533 KHSGQGK
+533 RHSGQGK
-540 ELVFDG
+540 ELIFDG

-591 SEPVY
+591 SEPAY

-702 GGGATKLKELVING
+702 GGGVTKLKELVING

-731 FEIENLEVSGAQK
+731 FEVENLEVSGAQK
-744 LGFEPDSVV
+744 LGFEPDSLI

-761 FGSENEPVLDFKKV
+761 FGSENEPILDFKKV

-797 LDKTYTLVSAQSI
+797 LDKTYTLVSAQNI

-822 LGDLFMTYTISDGKI
+822 LGDLFMTYAINGGKI
-837 VMKLSDKKGE
+837 EMKLSDKKGE
-847 NPAVSSNVVQERV
+847 NPAVSPNIVQERV

-894 LAQKADKDMREI
+894 LVQKADKEMKEI
-906 STSSLKMSIKA
+906 STSALKVSIKA

-984 KKSDGDL
+984 RQSDGDL

-997 IGYDRGYDEFI
+997 VGYDRGYDEFI

-1016 KAKFSSNVLKDDAKI
+1016 KAKFSSDILKDDAKI
-1031 YSFGAYGLFERGAHE
+1031 YSFGAYGLFERGPHE

-1067 ASAKGRGIL
+1067 VSVKGRGIL

-1088 KSGEYEQSIKPLL
+1088 KSGEFEQSIKPLL

-1120 KSINDFNVAVAA
+1120 KNINDFNVAVAA

-1169 NEYVDY
+1169 SEYVDY

-1182 SYKLTLNSDTKLSE
+1182 SYKLTLNSDTKLSK

>member
-1 MKNNLSISLVLS
+1 MKNNLSISLVVS
-13 GILCSCLD
+13 SILCSCLD

-63 FDKIPNNNARNNKG
+63 FNKIPNNNARNNKG
-77 NFTALGR
+77 NFTSLGR
-84 NFVVTATHVENGTNA
+84 NFVVTANHTLLASAATNFNEN
-99 VDYNEKRGVFG
+99 RGWFG
-110 NTKYEY
+110 NTLYEY
-116 LTRYSSTSTSKV
+116 ATNSTQKL
-128 YNTETTYLR
+128 YGADTTYLR
-137 TTKFIVE
+137 TSKYIVE
-144 GSVDPIDIPDLEISP
+144 GQIDPLDVPNLEIS
-159 ASYNDQDIAEIEV
+159 SQDQAKDEANAN
-172 RKIENYFKAIKNSGG
+172 KIEDRFRDIKNSGG
-187 ANGNDIFAYQAG
+187 ASGENILAYEAG
-199 IGLLSLEKP
+199 TGSLALEKP
-208 RIDPI
+208 KS
-213 TGNPTGGYDT
+213 DT
-223 IVDKDGTNN
+223 DGFAEVMSATEFENQNIVNN
-232 QTLGASLNNINI
+232 ALGASVNEIG
-244 INSVA
+244 VA
-249 YKKKISL
+249 YSAVYKSHYSSVSKPGVYLFMTSNR
-256 LGDGNEVNGIYVLP
+256 G
-270 FTNDNFRNKL
+270 FRNRL
-280 YIGDSGSGFFVYDTL
+280 LPGDSGSGFFVYDTVAQ
-295 KNKWVLV
+295 KWVLV
-302 GVTSVANGT
+302 GVLTGVEDNK
-311 QNYASI
+311 NYASI

-355 NGSNIMLNSN
+355 NGSNITLNSN

-375 NSGDFTLNS
+375 NSGDLMLNS
-384 TNGSKIAKFAG
+384 TNGSNIAKFAG

-442 ALNAFDKIYLTSG
+442 ALNAFDKIYITSG
-455 RGLLRLGVNESLND
+455 RGLLRLGVNENLND

-487 TFNNISAN
+487 TFDNISAN
-495 SSDAKITNKNPQ
+495 SSDAKITNENSQ
-507 RATLAING
+507 MATLKING

-525 NIDKNIEL
+525 SIDKNIEL

-540 ELVFDG
+540 ELIFDG

-591 SEPVY
+591 SEPAY

-665 YDDGLKYRQDVQ
+665 YDDGLKYRQDIE
-677 SGNLLVKDVKF
+677 SKNLLVKDVKF

-702 GGGATKLKELVING
+702 GGGTTKLKELVING

-731 FEIENLEVSGAQK
+731 FEVENLEVSGAQK
-744 LGFEPDSVV
+744 LGFEPDSLI

-797 LDKTYTLVSAQSI
+797 LDKTYTLVSAQNI

-822 LGDLFMTYTISDGKI
+822 LGDLFMTYAISDGKI

-883 ISSGDDEALRK
+883 ISSGDDETLRK

-906 STSSLKMSIKA
+906 STSSLKMSMKA

-966 SRERNNFWANVN
+966 SRERNNFWANIN

-984 KKSDGDL
+984 RQSDGDL

-1016 KAKFSSNVLKDDAKI
+1016 KAKFSSDILKDDAKI

-1067 ASAKGRGIL
+1067 ASVKGRGIL

-1088 KSGEYEQSIKPLL
+1088 KSGEFEQSIKPLL

-1132 GVEYALNSDKNAFSV
+1132 GVEYALNSEKNAFSM

-1169 NEYVDY
+1169 SEYVDY

>member
-13 GILCSCLD
+13 SILCSCLD

-84 NFVVTATHVENGTNA
+84 NFVVTANHTLLASAATNFNEN
-99 VDYNEKRGVFG
+99 RGWFG
-110 NTKYEY
+110 NTLYEY
-116 LTRYSSTSTSKV
+116 ATNSTQKL
-128 YNTETTYLR
+128 YGADTTYLR
-137 TTKFIVE
+137 TSKYIVE
-144 GSVDPIDIPDLEISP
+144 GQIDPLDVPNLEIS
-159 ASYNDQDIAEIEV
+159 SQDQAKDEANAN
-172 RKIENYFKAIKNSGG
+172 KIEGRFRDIKNSGG
-187 ANGNDIFAYQAG
+187 ASGENILAYEAG
-199 IGLLSLEKP
+199 TGSLALEKP
-208 RIDPI
+208 KSDSDGFAEVMSA
-213 TGNPTGGYDT
+213 TEFEHQN
-223 IVDKDGTNN
+223 IVNN
-232 QTLGASLNNINI
+232 ALGASVNEIG
-244 INSVA
+244 VA
-249 YKKKISL
+249 YSAVYKSHYSSVSKPGVYLFMTSNR
-256 LGDGNEVNGIYVLP
+256 G
-270 FTNDNFRNKL
+270 FRNRL
-280 YIGDSGSGFFVYDTL
+280 LPGDSGSGFFVYDTVAQ
-295 KNKWVLV
+295 KWVLV
-302 GVTSVANGT
+302 GVLTGVEDNK
-311 QNYASI
+311 NYASI

-355 NGSNIMLNSN
+355 NGSNITLNSN

-375 NSGDFTLNS
+375 NSGDLTLNS

-455 RGLLRLGVNESLND
+455 RGLLRLGVNENLND

-495 SSDAKITNKNPQ
+495 SSDAKITNENSQ

-540 ELVFDG
+540 ELIFDG

-591 SEPVY
+591 SEPAY

-665 YDDGLKYRQDVQ
+665 YDDGLKYRQDIE
-677 SGNLLVKDVKF
+677 SKNLLVKDVKF

-731 FEIENLEVSGAQK
+731 FEVENLEVSGAQK
-744 LGFEPDSVV
+744 LGFEPDSLI

-761 FGSENEPVLDFKKV
+761 FGSENEPILDFKKV

-797 LDKTYTLVSAQSI
+797 LDKTYTLVSAQNI

-822 LGDLFMTYTISDGKI
+822 LGDLFMTYAISDGKI

-860 SKFSQRENKILSML
+860 SKFSQKENKILSML

-883 ISSGDDEALRK
+883 ISSGDDEVLRK

-934 LRAKADISQFK
+934 LRTKADISQFK

-984 KKSDGDL
+984 RQSDGDL

-1016 KAKFSSNVLKDDAKI
+1016 KAKFSSDILKDDAKI

-1067 ASAKGRGIL
+1067 ASVKGRGIL

-1088 KSGEYEQSIKPLL
+1088 KSGEFEQSIKPLL

-1106 ANGIDGFKNDRYDQ
+1106 TNGIDGFKNDRYDQ

-1132 GVEYALNSDKNAFSV
+1132 GVEYALNSEKNAFSV

-1169 NEYVDY
+1169 SEYVDY

>member
-13 GILCSCLD
+13 SILCSCLD

-51 LEFTQRNGTKFT
+51 LEFTQRNGAKFT
-63 FDKIPNNNARNNKG
+63 FNKIPNNNARNNKG

-84 NFVVTATHVENGTNA
+84 NFVVTANHTLLASAATNFNEN
-99 VDYNEKRGVFG
+99 RGWFG
-110 NTKYEY
+110 NTLYEY
-116 LTRYSSTSTSKV
+116 ATNSTQKL
-128 YNTETTYLR
+128 YGADTTYLR
-137 TTKFIVE
+137 TSKYIVE
-144 GSVDPIDIPDLEISP
+144 GQIDPLDVPNLEIS
-159 ASYNDQDIAEIEV
+159 SQDQAKDEANAK
-172 RKIENYFKAIKNSGG
+172 KIEDRFRDIKNSGG
-187 ANGNDIFAYQAG
+187 ASGENILAYEAG
-199 IGLLSLEKP
+199 TGSLALEKP
-208 RIDPI
+208 KSDSDGFAEVMSA
-213 TGNPTGGYDT
+213 TEFEHQN
-223 IVDKDGTNN
+223 IVNN
-232 QTLGASLNNINI
+232 ALGASVNEIG
-244 INSVA
+244 VA
-249 YKKKISL
+249 YSAVYKSHYSSVSKPGVYLFMTSNR
-256 LGDGNEVNGIYVLP
+256 G
-270 FTNDNFRNKL
+270 FRNRL
-280 YIGDSGSGFFVYDTL
+280 LPGDSGSGFFVYDTVAQ
-295 KNKWVLV
+295 KWVLV
-302 GVTSVANGT
+302 GVLTGVEDNK
-311 QNYASI
+311 NYASI

-355 NGSNIMLNSN
+355 NGSNITLNSN

-375 NSGDFTLNS
+375 NSGDLTLNN

-455 RGLLRLGVNESLND
+455 RGLLRLGVNENLND

-487 TFNNISAN
+487 TFDNISAN
-495 SSDAKITNKNPQ
+495 SSDAKITNENSQ
-507 RATLAING
+507 RATLKING

-525 NIDKNIEL
+525 SIDKNIEL

-591 SEPVY
+591 SEPTY

-665 YDDGLKYRQDVQ
+665 YDDGLKYRQDIE
-677 SGNLLVKDVKF
+677 SKNLLVKDVKF

-731 FEIENLEVSGAQK
+731 FEVENLEVSGAQK
-744 LGFEPDSVV
+744 LGFEPDSLI

-797 LDKTYTLVSAQSI
+797 LDKTYTLVSAQNI

-822 LGDLFMTYTISDGKI
+822 LGDLFMTYAISDGKI

-883 ISSGDDEALRK
+883 TSSGDDEALRK
-894 LAQKADKDMREI
+894 LAQKADKDMKEI

-958 MAYEAAEA
+958 MAYEAAET

-984 KKSDGDL
+984 IQSDGDL

-997 IGYDRGYDEFI
+997 VGYDRGYDEFI

-1016 KAKFSSNVLKDDAKI
+1016 KAKFSSDILKDDAKI

-1067 ASAKGRGIL
+1067 ASVKGRGIL

-1088 KSGEYEQSIKPLL
+1088 KSGEFEQSIKPLL

-1169 NEYVDY
+1169 SEYVDY

>member
-13 GILCSCLD
+13 SILCSCLD

-63 FDKIPNNNARNNKG
+63 FNKIPNNNARNNKG

-84 NFVVTATHVENGTNA
+84 NFVVTANHTLLASAATNFNEN
-99 VDYNEKRGVFG
+99 RGWFG
-110 NTKYEY
+110 NTLYEY
-116 LTRYSSTSTSKV
+116 ATNSTQKL
-128 YNTETTYLR
+128 YGADTTYLR
-137 TTKFIVE
+137 TSKYIVE
-144 GSVDPIDIPDLEISP
+144 GQIDPLDVPNLEIS
-159 ASYNDQDIAEIEV
+159 SQDQTKDEANAK
-172 RKIENYFKAIKNSGG
+172 KIEDRFRDIKNSGG
-187 ANGNDIFAYQAG
+187 ASGENILAYEAG
-199 IGLLSLEKP
+199 TGSLALEKP
-208 RIDPI
+208 KSDSDGFAEVMSA
-213 TGNPTGGYDT
+213 TEFEHQN
-223 IVDKDGTNN
+223 IVNN
-232 QTLGASLNNINI
+232 ALGASVNEIG
-244 INSVA
+244 VA
-249 YKKKISL
+249 YSAVYKSHYSSVSKPGVYLFMTSNR
-256 LGDGNEVNGIYVLP
+256 G
-270 FTNDNFRNKL
+270 FRNRL
-280 YIGDSGSGFFVYDTL
+280 LPGDSGSGFFVYDTVAQ
-295 KNKWVLV
+295 KWVLV
-302 GVTSVANGT
+302 GVLTGVEDNK
-311 QNYASI
+311 NYASI

-355 NGSNIMLNSN
+355 NGSNITLNSN
-365 LDLGHGGIVV
+365 LDLGHGGIAV
-375 NSGDFTLNS
+375 NSGDLTLNS

-395 FDIAGGASLNL
+395 FDIARGASLNL

-480 DLNGFDQ
+480 DLNGFNQ

-495 SSDAKITNKNPQ
+495 SSDAKITNENSQ
-507 RATLAING
+507 RATLKING

-525 NIDKNIEL
+525 SIDKNIEL

-540 ELVFDG
+540 ELIFDG

-562 LQGHPKTHAIGD
+562 LQGHPKAHAIGD
-574 ASVLTPLAKSKI
+574 ASILTPLAKSKI

-591 SEPVY
+591 SEPAY

-665 YDDGLKYRQDVQ
+665 YDDGLKYRQDIE
-677 SGNLLVKDVKF
+677 SKNLLVKDVKF

-731 FEIENLEVSGAQK
+731 FEVENLEVSGAQK
-744 LGFEPDSVV
+744 LGFEPDSLI

-797 LDKTYTLVSAQSI
+797 LDKTYTLVSAQNI

-822 LGDLFMTYTISDGKI
+822 LGDLFMTYAISDGKI

-847 NPAVSSNVVQERV
+847 NPAVSPNIVQERV

-894 LAQKADKDMREI
+894 LAQKADKDMKEI
-906 STSSLKMSIKA
+906 STSSLKVSMKA

-984 KKSDGDL
+984 RQSDGDL

-1067 ASAKGRGIL
+1067 ASVKGRGIL

-1132 GVEYALNSDKNAFSV
+1132 GVEYALSSEKNAFSV
-1147 QFLVKQSVYNSEDKS
+1147 QFLVKQSIYNSEDKS

-1196 NLVLSSQLSGMLD
+1196 NLVLSSQLNGMLD

>member
-13 GILCSCLD
+13 SILCSCLD

-51 LEFTQRNGTKFT
+51 LEFTQRNGAKFT
-63 FDKIPNNNARNNKG
+63 FNKIPNNNARNNKG

-84 NFVVTATHVENGTNA
+84 NFVVTANHTLLASAATNFNEN
-99 VDYNEKRGVFG
+99 RGWFG
-110 NTKYEY
+110 NTLYEY
-116 LTRYSSTSTSKV
+116 ATNSTQKL
-128 YNTETTYLR
+128 YGADTTYLR
-137 TTKFIVE
+137 TSKYIVE
-144 GSVDPIDIPDLEISP
+144 GQIDPLDVPNLEIS
-159 ASYNDQDIAEIEV
+159 SQDQAKDEANAN
-172 RKIENYFKAIKNSGG
+172 KIEDRFRDIKNSGG
-187 ANGNDIFAYQAG
+187 ANGENILAYEAG
-199 IGLLSLEKP
+199 TGSLALEKP
-208 RIDPI
+208 KSDSDGFDEVMSA
-213 TGNPTGGYDT
+213 TEFEYQN
-223 IVDKDGTNN
+223 IVNKA
-232 QTLGASLNNINI
+232 LGASVNEIG
-244 INSVA
+244 VA
-249 YKKKISL
+249 YSAVYKSHYSSVSKPGVYLFMTSSR
-256 LGDGNEVNGIYVLP
+256 G
-270 FTNDNFRNKL
+270 FRNRL
-280 YIGDSGSGFFVYDTL
+280 LPGDSGSGFFVYDTVAQ
-295 KNKWVLV
+295 KWVLV
-302 GVTSVANGT
+302 GVLTGVEDNK
-311 QNYASI
+311 NYASI

-328 EYENLVSGVNVLGS
+328 EYENLVSGVNVLGG

-355 NGSNIMLNSN
+355 NGSDITLSSD
-365 LDLGHGGIVV
+365 LDLGHGGIVI
-375 NSGDFTLNS
+375 NSGDFTLKS

-395 FDIAGGASLNL
+395 FDIARGVSLNL

-455 RGLLRLGVNESLND
+455 RGLLRLGVNENLND

-495 SSDAKITNKNPQ
+495 SSDAKITNENSQ
-507 RATLAING
+507 RAILKING

-525 NIDKNIEL
+525 SIDKNIEL

-574 ASVLTPLAKSKI
+574 ASVLTPLAKSKM

-591 SEPVY
+591 SEPAY

-665 YDDGLKYRQDVQ
+665 YDDGLKYRQDIE
-677 SGNLLVKDVKF
+677 SKNLLVKDVKF

-731 FEIENLEVSGAQK
+731 FEVENLEVSGAQK
-744 LGFEPDSVV
+744 LGFEPDSIV

-797 LDKTYTLVSAQSI
+797 LDKTYTLVSAQNI

-822 LGDLFMTYTISDGKI
+822 LGDLFMTYAISDGKI

-847 NPAVSSNVVQERV
+847 NPAVSPNVVQERI

-984 KKSDGDL
+984 RQSDGDL

-1008 LGVSAGVS
+1008 LGMSAGVS
-1016 KAKFSSNVLKDDAKI
+1016 KAKFSSNILKDDAKI
-1031 YSFGAYGLFERGAHE
+1031 YSFGAYGLFEKGPHE

-1067 ASAKGRGIL
+1067 ASVKGRGIL

-1088 KSGEYEQSIKPLL
+1088 KSGEFEQSIKPLL

-1132 GVEYALNSDKNAFSV
+1132 GVEYALNSEKNAFSV

-1169 NEYVDY
+1169 SEYVDY

>member
-13 GILCSCLD
+13 SILCSCLD

-36 DLAQNKGIFKATDAP
+36 DLAQNKGIFKAADAP

-63 FDKIPNNNARNNKG
+63 FNKIPNNNARNNKG
-77 NFTALGR
+77 NFTSLGR
-84 NFVVTATHVENGTNA
+84 NFVVTANHTLLASAATNFNEN
-99 VDYNEKRGVFG
+99 RGWFG
-110 NTKYEY
+110 NTLYEY
-116 LTRYSSTSTSKV
+116 ATNSTQKL
-128 YNTETTYLR
+128 YGADTTYLR
-137 TTKFIVE
+137 TSKYIVE
-144 GSVDPIDIPDLEISP
+144 GQIDPLDVPNLEIS
-159 ASYNDQDIAEIEV
+159 SQDQTKDEANAN
-172 RKIENYFKAIKNSGG
+172 KIEDRFRDIKNSGG
-187 ANGNDIFAYQAG
+187 ASGENILAYEAG
-199 IGLLSLEKP
+199 TGSLALEKP
-208 RIDPI
+208 KSDSDGFAEVMSA
-213 TGNPTGGYDT
+213 TEFEHQN
-223 IVDKDGTNN
+223 IVNN
-232 QTLGASLNNINI
+232 ALGASVNEIG
-244 INSVA
+244 VA
-249 YKKKISL
+249 YSAVYKSHYSSVSKPGVYLFMTSNR
-256 LGDGNEVNGIYVLP
+256 G
-270 FTNDNFRNKL
+270 FRNRL
-280 YIGDSGSGFFVYDTL
+280 LPGDSGSGFFVYDTVAQ
-295 KNKWVLV
+295 KWVLV
-302 GVTSVANGT
+302 GVLTGVEDNK
-311 QNYASI
+311 NYASI

-355 NGSNIMLNSN
+355 NGSNITLNSN

-375 NSGDFTLNS
+375 NSGDLTLNS

-455 RGLLRLGVNESLND
+455 RGLLRLGVNENLND

-487 TFNNISAN
+487 TFDNISAN
-495 SSDAKITNKNPQ
+495 SSDAKITNENSQ

-525 NIDKNIEL
+525 SIDKNIEL

-591 SEPVY
+591 SEPAY
-596 MDLTRPSTLSQPD
+596 MDLTRPSTLFQPD

-617 KDGIKLK
+617 KDGINLK

-665 YDDGLKYRQDVQ
+665 YDNGLKYRQDIE
-677 SGNLLVKDVKF
+677 SKNLLVKDVKF

-702 GGGATKLKELVING
+702 GGGTTKLKELVING

-731 FEIENLEVSGAQK
+731 FEVENLEVSGAQK
-744 LGFEPDSVV
+744 LGFEPDSLI

-797 LDKTYTLVSAQSI
+797 LDKTYTLVSAQNI

-822 LGDLFMTYTISDGKI
+822 LGDLFMAYTISNGKI

-874 KGTPEFVQA
+874 EGTPEFVQA

-894 LAQKADKDMREI
+894 LAQKADKDMKEI

-926 SRLFQVTQ
+926 SRIFQVTQ
-934 LRAKADISQFK
+934 LRVKADISQFK

-966 SRERNNFWANVN
+966 NRERNNFWANVN

-984 KKSDGDL
+984 RQSDGDL

-1132 GVEYALNSDKNAFSV
+1132 GVEYALNSEKNAFSV

-1169 NEYVDY
+1169 SEYVDY

>member
-13 GILCSCLD
+13 SILCSCLD

-84 NFVVTATHVENGTNA
+84 NFVVTANHTLLASAATNFNEN
-99 VDYNEKRGVFG
+99 RGWFG
-110 NTKYEY
+110 NTLYEY
-116 LTRYSSTSTSKV
+116 ATNSTQKL
-128 YNTETTYLR
+128 YGADTTYLR
-137 TTKFIVE
+137 TSKYIVE
-144 GSVDPIDIPDLEISP
+144 GQIDPLDVPNLEIS
-159 ASYNDQDIAEIEV
+159 SQDQAKDEANAK
-172 RKIENYFKAIKNSGG
+172 KIEDRFRDIKNSGG
-187 ANGNDIFAYQAG
+187 ASGENILAYEAG
-199 IGLLSLEKP
+199 TGSLALEKP
-208 RIDPI
+208 KSDSDGFAEVMSA
-213 TGNPTGGYDT
+213 TEFEHQN
-223 IVDKDGTNN
+223 IVNN
-232 QTLGASLNNINI
+232 ALGASVNEIG
-244 INSVA
+244 VA
-249 YKKKISL
+249 YSAVYKSHYSSVSKPGVYLFMTSNR
-256 LGDGNEVNGIYVLP
+256 G
-270 FTNDNFRNKL
+270 FRNRL
-280 YIGDSGSGFFVYDTL
+280 LPGDSGSGFFVYDTVAQ
-295 KNKWVLV
+295 KWVLV
-302 GVTSVANGT
+302 GVLTGVEDNK
-311 QNYASI
+311 NYASI

-355 NGSNIMLNSN
+355 NGSNITLSSN

-375 NSGDFTLNS
+375 NSGDLTLNS

-455 RGLLRLGVNESLND
+455 RGLLRLGVNENLND

-487 TFNNISAN
+487 TFDNISAN
-495 SSDAKITNKNPQ
+495 SSDAKITNENSQ
-507 RATLAING
+507 RATLTING

-525 NIDKNIEL
+525 SIDKNIEL

-591 SEPVY
+591 SEPAY

-665 YDDGLKYRQDVQ
+665 YDDGLKYRQDIE
-677 SGNLLVKDVKF
+677 SRNLLVKDVKF

-702 GGGATKLKELVING
+702 GGGTTKLKELVING

-731 FEIENLEVSGAQK
+731 FEVENLEVSGAQK
-744 LGFEPDSVV
+744 LGFEPDSLI

-797 LDKTYTLVSAQSI
+797 LDKTYTLVSAQNI

-822 LGDLFMTYTISDGKI
+822 LGDLFMTYAISDGKI

-894 LAQKADKDMREI
+894 LAQKADKDMKEI
-906 STSSLKMSIKA
+906 SASALKVSMKA

-984 KKSDGDL
+984 RQSDGDL

-1132 GVEYALNSDKNAFSV
+1132 GVEYALNSDKNAFSL

-1169 NEYVDY
+1169 SEYVDY

>member
-13 GILCSCLD
+13 SILCSCLD

-51 LEFTQRNGTKFT
+51 LEFTQRNGAKFT
-63 FDKIPNNNARNNKG
+63 FNKIPNNNARNNKG

-84 NFVVTATHVENGTNA
+84 NFVVTANHTLLASAATNFNEN
-99 VDYNEKRGVFG
+99 RGWFG
-110 NTKYEY
+110 NTLYEY
-116 LTRYSSTSTSKV
+116 ATNSTQKL
-128 YNTETTYLR
+128 YGADTTYLR
-137 TTKFIVE
+137 TSKYIVE
-144 GSVDPIDIPDLEISP
+144 GQIDPLDVPNLEIS
-159 ASYNDQDIAEIEV
+159 SQDQTKDEANAN
-172 RKIENYFKAIKNSGG
+172 KIEDRFRDIKNSGG
-187 ANGNDIFAYQAG
+187 ASGENILAYEAG
-199 IGLLSLEKP
+199 TGSLALEKP
-208 RIDPI
+208 KSDSDGFAEVMSA
-213 TGNPTGGYDT
+213 TEFENQN
-223 IVDKDGTNN
+223 IVNN
-232 QTLGASLNNINI
+232 ALGASVNEIG
-244 INSVA
+244 VA
-249 YKKKISL
+249 YSAVYKSHYSS
-256 LGDGNEVNGIYVLP
+256 VNKPGVYL
-270 FTNDNFRNKL
+270 FMTSNRGFRNRL
-280 YIGDSGSGFFVYDTL
+280 LPGDSGSGFFVYDTVAQ
-295 KNKWVLV
+295 KWVLV
-302 GVTSVANGT
+302 GVLTGVEDNK
-311 QNYASI
+311 NYASI

-355 NGSNIMLNSN
+355 NGSNITLNSN

-375 NSGDFTLNS
+375 KSGDFTLNS

-406 NVVSDTSVHKLGKGS
+406 NVTSDTSVHKLGKGS

-480 DLNGFDQ
+480 DLNGFNQ

-495 SSDAKITNKNPQ
+495 SSDAKITNENSQ
-507 RATLAING
+507 RATLKING

-525 NIDKNIEL
+525 SIDKNIEL

-591 SEPVY
+591 SEPAY

-665 YDDGLKYRQDVQ
+665 YNDGLKYRQDIE
-677 SGNLLVKDVKF
+677 SKNLLVKDVKF
-688 DNKIVM
+688 DNKIVI

-702 GGGATKLKELVING
+702 GGGVTKLKELVING

-731 FEIENLEVSGAQK
+731 FEVENLEVSGAQK
-744 LGFEPDSVV
+744 LSFEPDSLI

-797 LDKTYTLVSAQSI
+797 LDKTYTLVSAQNI

-822 LGDLFMTYTISDGKI
+822 LGDLFMTYAISDGKI

-847 NPAVSSNVVQERV
+847 NPAISSNVVQERV

-906 STSSLKMSIKA
+906 STSSIKMSIKA

-984 KKSDGDL
+984 RQSDGDL

-1016 KAKFSSNVLKDDAKI
+1016 KAKFNSNVLKDDAKI

-1067 ASAKGRGIL
+1067 ASVKGRGIL

-1088 KSGEYEQSIKPLL
+1088 KSGEFEQSIKPLL
-1101 ALELG
+1101 ALEFG

-1132 GVEYALNSDKNAFSV
+1132 GVEYALNSEKNAFSV

-1169 NEYVDY
+1169 SEYVDY

>member
-13 GILCSCLD
+13 SILCSCLD

-63 FDKIPNNNARNNKG
+63 FNKIPNNNARNNKG

-84 NFVVTATHVENGTNA
+84 NFVVTANHTLLASAATNFNEN
-99 VDYNEKRGVFG
+99 RGWFG
-110 NTKYEY
+110 NTLYEY
-116 LTRYSSTSTSKV
+116 ATNSTQKL
-128 YNTETTYLR
+128 YGADITYLR
-137 TTKFIVE
+137 TSKYIVE
-144 GSVDPIDIPDLEISP
+144 GQIDPLDVPNLEIS
-159 ASYNDQDIAEIEV
+159 SQDQTKDEANAK
-172 RKIENYFKAIKNSGG
+172 KIEDRFRDIKNSGG
-187 ANGNDIFAYQAG
+187 ASGENILAYEAG
-199 IGLLSLEKP
+199 TGSLALEKP
-208 RIDPI
+208 KSDSDGFAEVMSA
-213 TGNPTGGYDT
+213 TEFENQN
-223 IVDKDGTNN
+223 IVNN
-232 QTLGASLNNINI
+232 ALGASVNEIG
-244 INSVA
+244 VA
-249 YKKKISL
+249 YSAVYKSHYSSVSKPGVYLFMTSNR
-256 LGDGNEVNGIYVLP
+256 G
-270 FTNDNFRNKL
+270 FRNRL
-280 YIGDSGSGFFVYDTL
+280 LPGDSGSGFFVYDTVAR
-295 KNKWVLV
+295 KWVLV
-302 GVTSVANGT
+302 GVLTGVEDNK
-311 QNYASI
+311 NYASI

-355 NGSNIMLNSN
+355 NGSNITLNSN

-375 NSGDFTLNS
+375 NSGDLTLNS

-455 RGLLRLGVNESLND
+455 RGLLRLGVNENLND

-495 SSDAKITNKNPQ
+495 SSDAKITNENSQ

-525 NIDKNIEL
+525 SIDKNIEL

-574 ASVLTPLAKSKI
+574 ASVLTPLVKSKI

-650 GELTHYIDKFDGSNT
+650 GKLTHYIDKFDGSNT
-665 YDDGLKYRQDVQ
+665 YDDGLKYRQDIE
-677 SGNLLVKDVKF
+677 SKNLLVKDVKF

-731 FEIENLEVSGAQK
+731 FEVENLEVSGAQK

-797 LDKTYTLVSAQSI
+797 LDKTYTLVSAQNI

-822 LGDLFMTYTISDGKI
+822 LGDLFMTYAISDGKI
-837 VMKLSDKKGE
+837 VMKLSYKKGE

-894 LAQKADKDMREI
+894 LAQKADKDMKEI
-906 STSSLKMSIKA
+906 STSSLKVSIKA

-952 IMPSAK
+952 IIPSAK

-984 KKSDGDL
+984 RQSDGDL

-1067 ASAKGRGIL
+1067 ASVKGRGIL

-1088 KSGEYEQSIKPLL
+1088 KSGEFEQSIKPLL

-1132 GVEYALNSDKNAFSV
+1132 GVEYALNSDKNAFGV

-1169 NEYVDY
+1169 SEYVDY

>member
-13 GILCSCLD
+13 SILCSCLD

-51 LEFTQRNGTKFT
+51 LEFTQRNGAKFT
-63 FDKIPNNNARNNKG
+63 FNKIPNNNARNNKG

-84 NFVVTATHVENGTNA
+84 NFVVTANHTLLASAATNFNEN
-99 VDYNEKRGVFG
+99 RGWFG
-110 NTKYEY
+110 NTLYEY
-116 LTRYSSTSTSKV
+116 ATNSTQKL
-128 YNTETTYLR
+128 YGADTTYLR
-137 TTKFIVE
+137 TSKYIVE
-144 GSVDPIDIPDLEISP
+144 GQIDPLDVPNLEIS
-159 ASYNDQDIAEIEV
+159 SQDQTKDEANAK
-172 RKIENYFKAIKNSGG
+172 KIEDRFRDIKNSGG
-187 ANGNDIFAYQAG
+187 ASGENILAYEAG
-199 IGLLSLEKP
+199 TGSLALEKP
-208 RIDPI
+208 KSDSDGFAEVMSA
-213 TGNPTGGYDT
+213 TEFEHQN
-223 IVDKDGTNN
+223 IVNN
-232 QTLGASLNNINI
+232 ALGASVNEIG
-244 INSVA
+244 VA
-249 YKKKISL
+249 YSAVYKSHYSSVSKPGVYLFMTSNR
-256 LGDGNEVNGIYVLP
+256 G
-270 FTNDNFRNKL
+270 FRNRL
-280 YIGDSGSGFFVYDTL
+280 LPGDSGSGFFVYDTVAQ
-295 KNKWVLV
+295 KWVLV
-302 GVTSVANGT
+302 GVLTGVEDNK
-311 QNYASI
+311 NYASI

-355 NGSNIMLNSN
+355 NGSNITLNSN

-375 NSGDFTLNS
+375 NSGDLTLNN

-455 RGLLRLGVNESLND
+455 RGLLRLGVNENLND

-487 TFNNISAN
+487 TFDNISAN
-495 SSDAKITNKNPQ
+495 SSDAKITNENSQ

-525 NIDKNIEL
+525 SIDKNIEL

-591 SEPVY
+591 SEPAY

-665 YDDGLKYRQDVQ
+665 YDDGLKYRQDIE
-677 SGNLLVKDVKF
+677 SKNLLVKDVKF

-702 GGGATKLKELVING
+702 GDGATKLKELVING

-731 FEIENLEVSGAQK
+731 FEVENLEVSGAQK
-744 LGFEPDSVV
+744 LGFEPDSLI

-797 LDKTYTLVSAQSI
+797 LDKTYTLVSAQNI

-822 LGDLFMTYTISDGKI
+822 LGDLFMTYAISDGKI

-847 NPAVSSNVVQERV
+847 NPAVSSNVVQESV

-883 ISSGDDEALRK
+883 ISSGDDEALRR
-894 LAQKADKDMREI
+894 LAQKADKDMKEI

-984 KKSDGDL
+984 RQSDGDL

-1067 ASAKGRGIL
+1067 ASVKGRGIL

-1088 KSGEYEQSIKPLL
+1088 KSGEFEQSIKPLL

-1132 GVEYALNSDKNAFSV
+1132 GVEYALYSDKNAFSV
-1147 QFLVKQSVYNSEDKS
+1147 QFLVKQSIYNSEDKS

-1169 NEYVDY
+1169 SEYVDY

>member
-13 GILCSCLD
+13 SILCSCLD

-63 FDKIPNNNARNNKG
+63 FNKIPNNNARNNKG

-84 NFVVTATHVENGTNA
+84 NFVVTANHTLLASAATNFNEN
-99 VDYNEKRGVFG
+99 RGWFG
-110 NTKYEY
+110 NTLYEY
-116 LTRYSSTSTSKV
+116 ATNSTQKL
-128 YNTETTYLR
+128 YGADTTYLR
-137 TTKFIVE
+137 TSKYIVE
-144 GSVDPIDIPDLEISP
+144 GQIDPLDVPNLEIS
-159 ASYNDQDIAEIEV
+159 SQDQTKDEANAK
-172 RKIENYFKAIKNSGG
+172 KIEDRFSDIKNSGG
-187 ANGNDIFAYQAG
+187 ASGENILAYEAG
-199 IGLLSLEKP
+199 TGSLALEKP
-208 RIDPI
+208 KS
-213 TGNPTGGYDT
+213 DT
-223 IVDKDGTNN
+223 DGFAEVMSATEFENQNIVNN
-232 QTLGASLNNINI
+232 ALGASVNEIG
-244 INSVA
+244 VA
-249 YKKKISL
+249 YSAVYKSHYSSVSKPGVYLFMTSNR
-256 LGDGNEVNGIYVLP
+256 G
-270 FTNDNFRNKL
+270 FRNRL
-280 YIGDSGSGFFVYDTL
+280 LPGDSGSGFFVYDTVAQ
-295 KNKWVLV
+295 KWVLV
-302 GVTSVANGT
+302 GVLTGVEDNK
-311 QNYASI
+311 NYASI

-355 NGSNIMLNSN
+355 NGSNITLNSN

-375 NSGDFTLNS
+375 NSGDLTLNS
-384 TNGSKIAKFAG
+384 TNGSMVAKFAG

-406 NVVSDTSVHKLGKGS
+406 NVTSDTSVHKLGKGS

-455 RGLLRLGVNESLND
+455 RGLLRLGVNENLND

-487 TFNNISAN
+487 TFDNISAN
-495 SSDAKITNKNPQ
+495 SSDAKITNENSQ
-507 RATLAING
+507 RATLKING

-546 GFDIDGALS
+546 GFDIDDALS

-591 SEPVY
+591 SEPAY

-716 KDTPLAKDVLLGDGK
+716 KDTHLAKDVLLGDGK
-731 FEIENLEVSGAQK
+731 FEVENLEVSGAQK

-761 FGSENEPVLDFKKV
+761 FGSENEPILDFKKV

-797 LDKTYTLVSAQSI
+797 LDKTYTLVSAQNI

-822 LGDLFMTYTISDGKI
+822 LGDLFMTYAISDGKI

-906 STSSLKMSIKA
+906 STSSLKVSIKA

-997 IGYDRGYDEFI
+997 VGYDRGYDEFI

-1067 ASAKGRGIL
+1067 ASVKGRGIL

-1088 KSGEYEQSIKPLL
+1088 KSGEFEQSIKPLL

-1106 ANGIDGFKNDRYDQ
+1106 ANGIDGFKNDQYDQ

-1169 NEYVDY
+1169 SEYVDY

>member
-13 GILCSCLD
+13 SILCSCLD

-51 LEFTQRNGTKFT
+51 LEFAQRNGTKFT
-63 FDKIPNNNARNNKG
+63 FNKIPNNNARNNKG
-77 NFTALGR
+77 NFTSLGR
-84 NFVVTATHVENGTNA
+84 NFVVTANHTLLASAATNFNEN
-99 VDYNEKRGVFG
+99 RGWFG
-110 NTKYEY
+110 NTLYEY
-116 LTRYSSTSTSKV
+116 ATNSTQKL
-128 YNTETTYLR
+128 YGADTTYLR
-137 TTKFIVE
+137 TSKYIVE
-144 GSVDPIDIPDLEISP
+144 GQIDPLDVPNLEIS
-159 ASYNDQDIAEIEV
+159 SQDQTKDEANAK
-172 RKIENYFKAIKNSGG
+172 KIEDRFRDIKNSGG
-187 ANGNDIFAYQAG
+187 ASGENILAYEAG
-199 IGLLSLEKP
+199 TGSLALEKP
-208 RIDPI
+208 KSDSDGFAEVMSA
-213 TGNPTGGYDT
+213 TEFENQN
-223 IVDKDGTNN
+223 IVNN
-232 QTLGASLNNINI
+232 ALGASVNEIG
-244 INSVA
+244 VA
-249 YKKKISL
+249 YSAVYKSHYSSVSKPGVYLFMTSNR
-256 LGDGNEVNGIYVLP
+256 G
-270 FTNDNFRNKL
+270 FRNRL
-280 YIGDSGSGFFVYDTL
+280 LPGDSGSGFFVYDTVAQ
-295 KNKWVLV
+295 KWVLV
-302 GVTSVANGT
+302 GVLTGVEDNK
-311 QNYASI
+311 NYASI

-355 NGSNIMLNSN
+355 NGSNITLNSN

-375 NSGDFTLNS
+375 NSGDLTLNS

-395 FDIAGGASLNL
+395 FDIARGVSLNL

-455 RGLLRLGVNESLND
+455 RGLLRLGVNENLND

-487 TFNNISAN
+487 TFDNISAN
-495 SSDAKITNKNPQ
+495 SSDAKITNENSQ
-507 RATLAING
+507 RVALKING
-515 ESGKDTIFHA
+515 ESGEDTIFHA
-525 NIDKNIEL
+525 SIDKNIEL

-562 LQGHPKTHAIGD
+562 LQGYPKMHAIGD

-591 SEPVY
+591 SEPAY

-665 YDDGLKYRQDVQ
+665 YDDGLKYRQDIE
-677 SGNLLVKDVKF
+677 SKNLLVKDVKF

-716 KDTPLAKDVLLGDGK
+716 KGTPLAKDVLLGDGK
-731 FEIENLEVSGAQK
+731 FEVENLEVSGAQK
-744 LGFEPDSVV
+744 LGFEPDSLI

-797 LDKTYTLVSAQSI
+797 LDKTYTLVSAQNI

-822 LGDLFMTYTISDGKI
+822 LGDLFMTYAISDGKI

-894 LAQKADKDMREI
+894 LAQKADKDMKEI
-906 STSSLKMSIKA
+906 STSSLKMSIKV

-984 KKSDGDL
+984 RQSDGDL

-1067 ASAKGRGIL
+1067 ASVKGRGIL

>member
-13 GILCSCLD
+13 SILCSCLD

-63 FDKIPNNNARNNKG
+63 FNKIPNNNARNNKG
-77 NFTALGR
+77 NFTSLGR
-84 NFVVTATHVENGTNA
+84 NFVVTANHTLLASAATNFNEN
-99 VDYNEKRGVFG
+99 RGWFG
-110 NTKYEY
+110 NTLYEY
-116 LTRYSSTSTSKV
+116 ATNSTQKL
-128 YNTETTYLR
+128 YGADTTYLR
-137 TTKFIVE
+137 TSKYIVE
-144 GSVDPIDIPDLEISP
+144 GQIDPLDVPNLEIS
-159 ASYNDQDIAEIEV
+159 SQDQAKDEANAN
-172 RKIENYFKAIKNSGG
+172 KIEDRFRDIKNSGG
-187 ANGNDIFAYQAG
+187 ASGENILAYEAG
-199 IGLLSLEKP
+199 TGSLALEKP
-208 RIDPI
+208 KSDSDGFAEVMSA
-213 TGNPTGGYDT
+213 TEFENQN
-223 IVDKDGTNN
+223 IVNN
-232 QTLGASLNNINI
+232 ALGASVNEIG
-244 INSVA
+244 VA
-249 YKKKISL
+249 YSAVYKSHYSSVSKPGVYLFMTSNR
-256 LGDGNEVNGIYVLP
+256 G
-270 FTNDNFRNKL
+270 FRNRL
-280 YIGDSGSGFFVYDTL
+280 LPGDSGSGFFVYDTVAQ
-295 KNKWVLV
+295 KWVLV
-302 GVTSVANGT
+302 GVLTGVEDNK
-311 QNYASI
+311 NYTSI

-355 NGSNIMLNSN
+355 NGSNITLNSN

-375 NSGDFTLNS
+375 NSGDLTLNS

-406 NVVSDTSVHKLGKGS
+406 NVTSDTSVHKVGKGS

-455 RGLLRLGVNESLND
+455 RGLLRLGVNENLND

-487 TFNNISAN
+487 TFDNISAN
-495 SSDAKITNKNPQ
+495 SSDAKITNENSQ
-507 RATLAING
+507 RATLKING

-525 NIDKNIEL
+525 SIDKNIEL

-574 ASVLTPLAKSKI
+574 ASVLTPLAKSKM

-591 SEPVY
+591 SEPAY

-665 YDDGLKYRQDVQ
+665 YDDGLKYRQDIE
-677 SGNLLVKDVKF
+677 SKNLLVKDVKF

-731 FEIENLEVSGAQK
+731 FEVENLEVSGAQK
-744 LGFEPDSVV
+744 LGFEPDSLI

-797 LDKTYTLVSAQSI
+797 LDKTYTLVSAQNI

-822 LGDLFMTYTISDGKI
+822 LGDLFMTYAISDGKI

-883 ISSGDDEALRK
+883 ISSGDDEVLRK
-894 LAQKADKDMREI
+894 LAQKADKDMKEI

-926 SRLFQVTQ
+926 SRLLVITR

-984 KKSDGDL
+984 RQSDGDL

-1016 KAKFSSNVLKDDAKI
+1016 KAKFSSDILKDDAKI

-1061 LDEAQK
+1061 LDDAQK
-1067 ASAKGRGIL
+1067 ASVKGRGIL

-1088 KSGEYEQSIKPLL
+1088 KSGEFEQSIKPLL

-1106 ANGIDGFKNDRYDQ
+1106 TNGIDGFKNDRYDQ

-1132 GVEYALNSDKNAFSV
+1132 GLEYALNSDKNAFSV
-1147 QFLVKQSVYNSEDKS
+1147 QFLVKQSVYNSEYKS

-1169 NEYVDY
+1169 SEYVDY

>member
-13 GILCSCLD
+13 SILCSCLD

-63 FDKIPNNNARNNKG
+63 FNKIPNNNARNNKG

-84 NFVVTATHVENGTNA
+84 NFVVTANHTLLASAATNFNEN
-99 VDYNEKRGVFG
+99 RGWFG
-110 NTKYEY
+110 NTLYEY
-116 LTRYSSTSTSKV
+116 ATNSTQKL
-128 YNTETTYLR
+128 YGADTTYLR
-137 TTKFIVE
+137 TSKYIVE
-144 GSVDPIDIPDLEISP
+144 GQIDPLDVPNLEIS
-159 ASYNDQDIAEIEV
+159 SQDQAKDEANAK
-172 RKIENYFKAIKNSGG
+172 KIEDRFSDIKNSGG
-187 ANGNDIFAYQAG
+187 ASGENILAYEAGTGSLALERPKSDSDGFAEVMSATEFEHQ
-199 IGLLSLEKP
+199 
-208 RIDPI
+208 
-213 TGNPTGGYDT
+213 N
-223 IVDKDGTNN
+223 IVNN
-232 QTLGASLNNINI
+232 ALGASVNEIG
-244 INSVA
+244 VA
-249 YKKKISL
+249 YSAVYKSHYSSVSKPGVYLFMTSNR
-256 LGDGNEVNGIYVLP
+256 G
-270 FTNDNFRNKL
+270 FRNRL
-280 YIGDSGSGFFVYDTL
+280 LPGDSGSGFFVYDTVAQ
-295 KNKWVLV
+295 KWVLV
-302 GVTSVANGT
+302 GVLTGVEDNK
-311 QNYASI
+311 NYASI

-355 NGSNIMLNSN
+355 NGSNITLNSN

-406 NVVSDTSVHKLGKGS
+406 NVVSDTSVHKVGKGS

-433 LGEGVVELR
+433 LGEGVAELR

-455 RGLLRLGVNESLND
+455 RGLLRLGVNENLND

-495 SSDAKITNKNPQ
+495 SSDAKITNENSQ
-507 RATLAING
+507 RATLVING

-546 GFDIDGALS
+546 GFDIDGTLN

-586 AAAGL
+586 ATAGL
-591 SEPVY
+591 SEPAY
-596 MDLTRPSTLSQPD
+596 MDLARPSTLSQPD

-665 YDDGLKYRQDVQ
+665 YDDGLKYRQDIE

-702 GGGATKLKELVING
+702 GGGTTKLKELVING

-731 FEIENLEVSGAQK
+731 FEVENLEVSGAQK
-744 LGFEPDSVV
+744 LGFEPDSLI

-781 MKFDVDFTA
+781 MKFDIDFTA

-797 LDKTYTLVSAQSI
+797 LDKTYTLVSAQNI

-822 LGDLFMTYTISDGKI
+822 LGDLFMAYTISNGKI

-883 ISSGDDEALRK
+883 ISSGDDEVLRK
-894 LAQKADKDMREI
+894 LAQKADKDMKEI
-906 STSSLKMSIKA
+906 STSSLKVSMKA

-984 KKSDGDL
+984 RQSDGDL

-1016 KAKFSSNVLKDDAKI
+1016 KAKFSSDVLKDDAKI

-1067 ASAKGRGIL
+1067 ASVKGRGIL

-1088 KSGEYEQSIKPLL
+1088 KSGEFEQSIKPLL
-1101 ALELG
+1101 ALEFG

-1132 GVEYALNSDKNAFSV
+1132 GVEYALNSEKNAFSV

-1169 NEYVDY
+1169 SEYVDY

>member
-13 GILCSCLD
+13 SILCSCLD
-21 AQVMDIGTNFYRDYL
+21 AQVMDIGTNFYRYYL

-63 FDKIPNNNARNNKG
+63 FNKIPNNNARNNKG
-77 NFTALGR
+77 NFTSLGR
-84 NFVVTATHVENGTNA
+84 SFVVTANHTILASAATNFNEN
-99 VDYNEKRGVFG
+99 RGWFG
-110 NTKYEY
+110 NTLYEY
-116 LTRYSSTSTSKV
+116 ATNSTQKL
-128 YNTETTYLR
+128 YGADTTYLR
-137 TTKFIVE
+137 TSKYIVE
-144 GSVDPIDIPDLEISP
+144 GQIDPLDVPNLEIS
-159 ASYNDQDIAEIEV
+159 SQDQTKDEANAK
-172 RKIENYFKAIKNSGG
+172 KIEDRFRDIKNSGG
-187 ANGNDIFAYQAG
+187 ASGENILAYEAG
-199 IGLLSLEKP
+199 TGSLALEKP
-208 RIDPI
+208 KSDSDGFAEVMSA
-213 TGNPTGGYDT
+213 TEFEHQN
-223 IVDKDGTNN
+223 IVNN
-232 QTLGASLNNINI
+232 ALGASVNEIG
-244 INSVA
+244 VA
-249 YKKKISL
+249 YSAVYKSHYSSVSKPGVYLFMTSNR
-256 LGDGNEVNGIYVLP
+256 G
-270 FTNDNFRNKL
+270 FRNRL
-280 YIGDSGSGFFVYDTL
+280 LLGDSGSGFFVYDTVAQ
-295 KNKWVLV
+295 KWVLV
-302 GVTSVANGT
+302 GVLTGVEDNK
-311 QNYASI
+311 NYASI

-328 EYENLVSGVNVLGS
+328 EYENLVSGVNVLDS

-355 NGSNIMLNSN
+355 NGSNITLNSN

-375 NSGDFTLNS
+375 NSGDLTLNS

-455 RGLLRLGVNESLND
+455 RGLLRLGVNENLND

-487 TFNNISAN
+487 TFDNISAN
-495 SSDAKITNKNPQ
+495 SSDAKITNENSQ
-507 RATLAING
+507 RATLKING

-525 NIDKNIEL
+525 SIDKNIEL

-586 AAAGL
+586 VAAGL
-591 SEPVY
+591 SEPAY
-596 MDLTRPSTLSQPD
+596 MDLARPSTLSQPD

-665 YDDGLKYRQDVQ
+665 YDDGLKYRQDIE
-677 SGNLLVKDVKF
+677 SKNLLVKDVKF

-702 GGGATKLKELVING
+702 GGGVTKLKELVING

-731 FEIENLEVSGAQK
+731 FEVENLEVSGAQK

-797 LDKTYTLVSAQSI
+797 LDKTYTLVSAQNI

-822 LGDLFMTYTISDGKI
+822 LGDLFMTYAISDGKI

-847 NPAVSSNVVQERV
+847 NPAVSSNVVQEKV

-883 ISSGDDEALRK
+883 ISSGDDEALKK

-906 STSSLKMSIKA
+906 STSSLKMSMKA

-984 KKSDGDL
+984 RQSDGDL

-1016 KAKFSSNVLKDDAKI
+1016 KAKFSSNILKDDAKI

-1061 LDEAQK
+1061 LYEAQK
-1067 ASAKGRGIL
+1067 ASVKGRGIL

-1106 ANGIDGFKNDRYDQ
+1106 TNGIDGFKNDRYDQ

-1196 NLVLSSQLSGMLD
+1196 NLVLSSQLNGMLD

>member
-1 MKNNLSISLVLS
+1 MKNNLSISLVVS
-13 GILCSCLD
+13 SILCSCLD

-63 FDKIPNNNARNNKG
+63 FNKIPNNNARNNKG
-77 NFTALGR
+77 NFTSLGR
-84 NFVVTATHVENGTNA
+84 NFVVTANHTLLASAATNFNEN
-99 VDYNEKRGVFG
+99 RGWFG
-110 NTKYEY
+110 NTLYEY
-116 LTRYSSTSTSKV
+116 ATNSTQKL
-128 YNTETTYLR
+128 YGADTTYLR
-137 TTKFIVE
+137 TSKYIVE
-144 GSVDPIDIPDLEISP
+144 GQIDPLDVPNLEIS
-159 ASYNDQDIAEIEV
+159 SQDQTKDEANAK
-172 RKIENYFKAIKNSGG
+172 KIEDRFMDIKNSGG
-187 ANGNDIFAYQAG
+187 ASGDNILAYEAGTGSLALERPKSDSDGFAEVMSATEFEHQ
-199 IGLLSLEKP
+199 
-208 RIDPI
+208 
-213 TGNPTGGYDT
+213 N
-223 IVDKDGTNN
+223 IVNN
-232 QTLGASLNNINI
+232 ALGASVNEIG
-244 INSVA
+244 VA
-249 YKKKISL
+249 YSAVYKSHYSSVSKPGVYLFMTSNR
-256 LGDGNEVNGIYVLP
+256 G
-270 FTNDNFRNKL
+270 FRNRL
-280 YIGDSGSGFFVYDTL
+280 LPGDSGSGFFVYDTVAQ
-295 KNKWVLV
+295 KWVLV
-302 GVTSVANGT
+302 GVLTGVEDNK
-311 QNYASI
+311 NYASI

-355 NGSNIMLNSN
+355 NGSNITLNTN

-406 NVVSDTSVHKLGKGS
+406 NVTSDASVHKIGKGS

-433 LGEGVVELR
+433 LGDGVVELR

-455 RGLLRLGVNESLND
+455 RGLLRLGVNENLND

-495 SSDAKITNKNPQ
+495 SSDAKITNANSQ
-507 RATLAING
+507 RATLTING

-525 NIDKNIEL
+525 SIDKNIEL
-533 KHSGQGK
+533 RHSGQGK

-555 LENAKVT
+555 LEDAKVT

-591 SEPVY
+591 NEPAY
-596 MDLTRPSTLSQPD
+596 MDLARPSTLSQPD

-665 YDDGLKYRQDVQ
+665 YDDGLKYRQDIE
-677 SGNLLVKDVKF
+677 SKNLLVKDVKF

-702 GGGATKLKELVING
+702 GGGATKLKELVVNG

-731 FEIENLEVSGAQK
+731 FEVENLEVSGAQK

-822 LGDLFMTYTISDGKI
+822 LGDLFMTYAINGGKI
-837 VMKLSDKKGE
+837 EMKLSDKKGE
-847 NPAVSSNVVQERV
+847 NPAVSPNVVQEMA

-894 LAQKADKDMREI
+894 LAQKADKEMKEI
-906 STSSLKMSIKA
+906 STSALKVSIKA

-984 KKSDGDL
+984 RQSDGDL

-1067 ASAKGRGIL
+1067 ASVKGRGIL

-1132 GVEYALNSDKNAFSV
+1132 GVEYALNSEKNAFSV

>member
-13 GILCSCLD
+13 SILCSCLD

-84 NFVVTATHVENGTNA
+84 NFVVTANHTLLASAATNFNEN
-99 VDYNEKRGVFG
+99 RGWFG
-110 NTKYEY
+110 NTLYEY
-116 LTRYSSTSTSKV
+116 ATNSTQKL
-128 YNTETTYLR
+128 YGADTTYLR
-137 TTKFIVE
+137 TSKYIVE
-144 GSVDPIDIPDLEISP
+144 GQIDPLDVPNLEIS
-159 ASYNDQDIAEIEV
+159 SQDQAKDEANAN
-172 RKIENYFKAIKNSGG
+172 KIEGRFRDIKNSGG
-187 ANGNDIFAYQAG
+187 ASGENILAYEAG
-199 IGLLSLEKP
+199 TGSLALEKP
-208 RIDPI
+208 KSDSDGFAEVMSA
-213 TGNPTGGYDT
+213 TEFENQN
-223 IVDKDGTNN
+223 IVNN
-232 QTLGASLNNINI
+232 ALGASVNEIG
-244 INSVA
+244 VA
-249 YKKKISL
+249 YSTVYKSHYSSVSKP
-256 LGDGNEVNGIYVLP
+256 GIYL
-270 FTNDNFRNKL
+270 FMTSNRGFRNRL
-280 YIGDSGSGFFVYDTL
+280 LPGDSGSGFFVYDTVAQ
-295 KNKWVLV
+295 KWVLV
-302 GVTSVANGT
+302 GVLTGVEDNK
-311 QNYASI
+311 NYASI

-342 ALVQNKDNIFSSA
+342 ALVQDKDNIFSSA
-355 NGSNIMLNSN
+355 NGSNITLSSN

-375 NSGDFTLNS
+375 NSGDFTLNN

-395 FDIAGGASLNL
+395 FDIASGASLNL
-406 NVVSDTSVHKLGKGS
+406 NVTSDTSVHKLGKGS

-455 RGLLRLGVNESLND
+455 RGLLRLGVNENLND

-495 SSDAKITNKNPQ
+495 SSDAKITNENSQ
-507 RATLAING
+507 RATLKING

-525 NIDKNIEL
+525 SIDKNIEL

-555 LENAKVT
+555 LEDAKVT

-574 ASVLTPLAKSKI
+574 ASVLTPLVKSKI

-591 SEPVY
+591 SEPDY
-596 MDLTRPSTLSQPD
+596 MDLTSPSTLSQPD

-665 YDDGLKYRQDVQ
+665 YDDGLKYRQDIE
-677 SGNLLVKDVKF
+677 SKNLLVKDVKF

-694 DSDSLLRV
+694 DSDSLLKV
-702 GGGATKLKELVING
+702 GGGVTKLKELVING

-731 FEIENLEVSGAQK
+731 FEVENLEVSGAQK
-744 LGFEPDSVV
+744 LGFEPDSLI

-761 FGSENEPVLDFKKV
+761 FGSENEPILDFKKV

-822 LGDLFMTYTISDGKI
+822 LGDLFMTYAISDGKI

-894 LAQKADKDMREI
+894 LAQKADKDMKEI

-984 KKSDGDL
+984 RQSDGDL

-997 IGYDRGYDEFI
+997 VGYDRGYDEFI
-1008 LGVSAGVS
+1008 LGVSAGAS
-1016 KAKFSSNVLKDDAKI
+1016 KAKFSSDILKDDAKI

-1067 ASAKGRGIL
+1067 ASVKGRGIL

-1088 KSGEYEQSIKPLL
+1088 KSGEFEQSIKPLL

>member
-13 GILCSCLD
+13 SILCSCLD

-36 DLAQNKGIFKATDAP
+36 DLAQNKGIFKAADAP

-63 FDKIPNNNARNNKG
+63 FNKIPNNNARNNKG
-77 NFTALGR
+77 NFTSLGR
-84 NFVVTATHVENGTNA
+84 NFVVTANHTLLASAATNFNEN
-99 VDYNEKRGVFG
+99 RGWFG
-110 NTKYEY
+110 NTLYEY
-116 LTRYSSTSTSKV
+116 ATNSTQKL
-128 YNTETTYLR
+128 YGADTTYLR
-137 TTKFIVE
+137 TSKYIVE
-144 GSVDPIDIPDLEISP
+144 GQIDPLDVPNLEIS
-159 ASYNDQDIAEIEV
+159 SQDQTKDEANAN
-172 RKIENYFKAIKNSGG
+172 KIEDRFRDIKNSGG
-187 ANGNDIFAYQAG
+187 ASGENILAYEAG
-199 IGLLSLEKP
+199 TGSLALEKP
-208 RIDPI
+208 KSDSDGFAEVMSA
-213 TGNPTGGYDT
+213 TEFENQN
-223 IVDKDGTNN
+223 IVNN
-232 QTLGASLNNINI
+232 ALGASVNEIG
-244 INSVA
+244 VA
-249 YKKKISL
+249 YSAVYKSHYSSVSKPGVYLFMTSNR
-256 LGDGNEVNGIYVLP
+256 G
-270 FTNDNFRNKL
+270 FRNRL
-280 YIGDSGSGFFVYDTL
+280 LPGDSGSGFFVYDTVAQ
-295 KNKWVLV
+295 KWVLV
-302 GVTSVANGT
+302 GVLTGVEDNK
-311 QNYASI
+311 NYASI

-355 NGSNIMLNSN
+355 NGSNITLNSN

-375 NSGDFTLNS
+375 NSGDLTLNS

-455 RGLLRLGVNESLND
+455 RGLLRLGVNENLND

-487 TFNNISAN
+487 TFDNISAN
-495 SSDAKITNKNPQ
+495 SSDAKITNENSQ
-507 RATLAING
+507 RVALKING
-515 ESGKDTIFHA
+515 ESSKDTIFHA

-574 ASVLTPLAKSKI
+574 ASVLTPLAKSKM

-591 SEPVY
+591 SEPAY

-665 YDDGLKYRQDVQ
+665 YDDGLKYRQDIE
-677 SGNLLVKDVKF
+677 SKNLLVKDVKF

-702 GGGATKLKELVING
+702 GGGTTKLKELVING

-731 FEIENLEVSGAQK
+731 FEVENLEISGAQK
-744 LGFEPDSVV
+744 LGFEPNSLI

-797 LDKTYTLVSAQSI
+797 LDKTYTLVSAQNI

-822 LGDLFMTYTISDGKI
+822 LGDLFMTYAISDGKI

-894 LAQKADKDMREI
+894 LAQKADKDMKEI
-906 STSSLKMSIKA
+906 STSSLKVSMKA

-984 KKSDGDL
+984 RQSDGDL

-1016 KAKFSSNVLKDDAKI
+1016 KAKFNSDILKDDAKI
-1031 YSFGAYGLFERGAHE
+1031 YSFGAYGLFERGPHE

-1067 ASAKGRGIL
+1067 ASVKGRGIL

-1088 KSGEYEQSIKPLL
+1088 KSGEFEQSIKPLL
-1101 ALELG
+1101 AIELG

-1120 KSINDFNVAVAA
+1120 KSTNDFNVAVAA

-1169 NEYVDY
+1169 SEYVDY